1 MKRLVLTLVICL
13 GCIGILGAQNV
24 WKPIYIPGTLKGV
37 AANGDLFIGETGIQ
51 RSQDEGETWQIVLGG
66 TSYYN
71 GNDGFTI
78 SPNGRIFDLPYNQNH
93 LCISDD
99 GGDTWRNSPDFLYS
113 PLENAPMYAV
123 SDDTLFLYQA
133 EGDTLLWTLDGGN
146 TWDKTCLPFLDHDQ
160 NGMGPWF
167 GAMLADEA
175 GNVYIGTWGWAPPES
190 GVFQANLVNMNGW
203 SLIISD
209 SYVQSLVFDIE
220 GNIVID
226 CPAVANNGIF
236 FSTQRIDGDSMVL
249 TYSTD
254 HGVNYTPIGEGLPS
268 TQTVPETGLRLFK
281 GGNQHLYCHGDIWSG
296 GTITQTQYYKS
307 IQRADEISIPLNGIL
322 TRVPAPYF
330 EQNASDN
337 RLAIVTG
344 EETYYTTVNGYWP
357 NPDGDALIVGF
368 DTIPMGSQIE
378 VGGTYSLMEDDNGD
392 NFKVFD
398 IKRLA
403 HPTYTSALG
412 YLSQFAIFAGP
423 QYTYAW
429 SVYDQKTLHGN
440 YFLTVNGALQT
451 ELPVLPDGIM
461 LTDSIRY
468 IVVGI
473 ADTIHDYYG
482 NPVNVLELTNIF
494 PYEPNFTANGLLSL
508 QGDLCLSTP
517 CGETAYLSLDEGTD
531 RHYLTLVGEMRH
543 NYINDSI
550 FSEGVQAQINGLEA
564 THYDLF
570 GAPFQTLDI
579 LEMEAAVEQ
588 TLVGPVVSTGNPNIG
603 PFPPLGME
611 LAFYHNGIE
620 YYFSPYIEEIYYPLG
635 GTNDQYILLYELDN
649 DTLIVGK
656 EVTAQFTT
664 STMRIDNYLKP
675 NYRVT
680 LNHAEY
686 YDHLETLHGRLTIVE
701 EPYNMPMY
709 AIITDDDERYLI
721 EPYFVNYAEYDELVF
736 GEDTVAVGKSFTAT
750 GEVFKY
756 YDDSYEDFYFNG
768 INILEINEID
778 APFII
783 GNEWYY
789 EIQNE
794 DGSITYQYLYQAG
807 DTIVQDE
814 PTHILVKINTLYD
827 KGLHEEITHEYVYER
842 DGKLYWWNKTLEEF
856 TVLYDF
862 GAQEGDEWEI
872 KVGNESLVMHV
883 DAVENI
889 EYEGKTYRVLH
900 VSDADD
906 YFSGDIVC
914 GIGHL
919 TSFFPE
925 RLMDNGDGLRVEG
938 LRCYWIEDE
947 LVFKPGDEDCD
958 AIYSEV
964 HGVEEDGPSTGSG
977 TFTVYPNPT
986 NGVIAIQHS
995 AFRIQNSEFRITNL
1009 MGQTLMTGQITA
1021 ENQQIDVSSLPQ
1033 GMYFI
1038 TFAGE
1043 TRKFVVR

>member
-1 MKRLVLTLVICL
+1 MKKLVLSLTVLFALVFGAKAQQGDLIFNPDTL
-13 GCIGILGAQNV
+13 
-24 WKPIYIPGTLKGV
+24 WFYH
-37 AANGDLFIGETGIQ
+37 NGDIEYFTVTNEYNYPV
-51 RSQDEGETWQIVLGG
+51 QIDSMGDYGG
-66 TSYYN
+66 YLWPGY
-71 GNDGFTI
+71 DL
-78 SPNGRIFDLPYNQNH
+78 PDLPYTIEPGESVSFNFRFTYPVKDNQD
-93 LCISDD
+93 LREYVTTS
-99 GGDTWRNSPDFLYS
+99 
-113 PLENAPMYAV
+113 V
-123 SDDTLFLYQA
+123 SIFTSVGQRELPVMIDQAGMVNLLFLREMYFDNPSDVVQTMIMNKSWYIPTIHVYSIA
-133 EGDTLLWTLDGGN
+133 EKNTDYLNIEIEPMAPPFDLTMDFTPDMTVTLKDLVRGYVETAIEIETDYG
-146 TWDKTCLPFLDHDQ
+146 TFEI
-160 NGMGPWF
+160 
-167 GAMLADEA
+167 A
-175 GNVYIGTWGWAPPES
+175 VYINEE
-190 GVFQANLVNMNGW
+190 
-203 SLIISD
+203 II
-209 SYVQSLVFDIE
+209 
-220 GNIVID
+220 
-226 CPAVANNGIF
+226 
-236 FSTQRIDGDSMVL
+236 
-249 TYSTD
+249 
-254 HGVNYTPIGEGLPS
+254 
-268 TQTVPETGLRLFK
+268 
-281 GGNQHLYCHGDIWSG
+281 
-296 GTITQTQYYKS
+296 TI
-307 IQRADEISIPLNGIL
+307 NGIL
-322 TRVPAPYF
+322 TQVEAPYF

-429 SVYDQKTLHGN
+429 SIYDQKNLHGN

-451 ELPVLPDGIM
+451 ELPVLPDGTM

-482 NPVNVLELTNIF
+482 NPVNVLELTNII

-508 QGDLCLSTP
+508 QGDLCLSSP

-635 GTNDQYILLYELDN
+635 GTNYQYILLYELDN

-686 YDHLETLHGRLTIVE
+686 YDHLETLHGRLAIVD
-701 EPYNMPMY
+701 EPYNTMY

-736 GEDTVAVGKSFTAT
+736 GEDTVAVGNSFTAT

-789 EIQNE
+789 EIQN
-794 DGSITYQYLYQAG
+794 DNGSITYQYLYQAG

-827 KGLHEEITHEYVYER
+827 KDLHQDVTHEYVYER
-842 DGKLYWWNKTLEEF
+842 DGKVYWWNKTLEEF

-862 GAQEGDEWEI
+862 GAHEGDEWEI

-889 EYEGKTYRVLH
+889 EYEGKTYMVLH

-986 NGVIAIQHS
+986 NGVLFVETRLIASLPDQTY
-995 AFRIQNSEFRITNL
+995 RITNL
-1009 MGQTLMTGQITA
+1009 MGQTVLSGNINA
-1021 ENQQIDVSSLPQ
+1021 DNQQIDVSSLPK

-1038 TFAGE
+1038 TVADE
-1043 TRKFVVR
+1043 TRKFVVNK

>member
-1 MKRLVLTLVICL
+1 MKKLVLSLTILFALVLGAKAQQGDLVI
-13 GCIGILGAQNV
+13 N
-24 WKPIYIPGTLKGV
+24 PDTLWFYH
-37 AANGDLFIGETGIQ
+37 NGDIEYFTVTNEYNYPV
-51 RSQDEGETWQIVLGG
+51 QIDSMGDYGG
-66 TSYYN
+66 YLWPGY
-71 GNDGFTI
+71 DL
-78 SPNGRIFDLPYNQNH
+78 PDLPYTIEPGESVSFNFRFTYPVKDNQD
-93 LCISDD
+93 LREYVTTS
-99 GGDTWRNSPDFLYS
+99 
-113 PLENAPMYAV
+113 V
-123 SDDTLFLYQA
+123 SIFTSVGQRELPVMIDQAGMVNLLFLREMYFDNPSDVVQTMIMNKSWYIPTIHVYSIA
-133 EGDTLLWTLDGGN
+133 EKNTDYLNIEIEPMAPPFDLTMDFTPDMTVTLKDLVRGYVETSIEIETDYG
-146 TWDKTCLPFLDHDQ
+146 TFEI
-160 NGMGPWF
+160 
-167 GAMLADEA
+167 A
-175 GNVYIGTWGWAPPES
+175 VYINEE
-190 GVFQANLVNMNGW
+190 
-203 SLIISD
+203 II
-209 SYVQSLVFDIE
+209 
-220 GNIVID
+220 
-226 CPAVANNGIF
+226 
-236 FSTQRIDGDSMVL
+236 
-249 TYSTD
+249 
-254 HGVNYTPIGEGLPS
+254 
-268 TQTVPETGLRLFK
+268 
-281 GGNQHLYCHGDIWSG
+281 
-296 GTITQTQYYKS
+296 TI
-307 IQRADEISIPLNGIL
+307 NGIL
-322 TRVPAPYF
+322 TQVEAPYF
-330 EQNASDN
+330 GQNASDN

-423 QYTYAW
+423 QYIYAW
-429 SVYDQKTLHGN
+429 LVYDQKTLQSN

-451 ELPVLPDGIM
+451 ELPVLPDGTT

-482 NPVNVLELTNIF
+482 NPVNVLELTNII

-508 QGDLCLSTP
+508 QGDLCLSSP

-531 RHYLTLVGEMRH
+531 RHYLTLVGEMQR

-550 FSEGVQAQINGLEA
+550 FSEGVQAQISGLEA

-635 GTNDQYILLYELDN
+635 GTNYQYILLYELDN

-686 YDHLETLHGRLTIVE
+686 YDHLETLHGRLAIVD
-701 EPYNMPMY
+701 EPYNTMY

-736 GEDTVAVGKSFTAT
+736 GEDTVAVGNSFTAT

-789 EIQNE
+789 EIENE
-794 DGSITYQYLYQAG
+794 NGSITYQYLYQAG

-827 KGLHEEITHEYVYER
+827 KDLYQDVTHEYVYER
-842 DGKLYWWNKTLEEF
+842 DGKVYWWNKTLEEF

-862 GAQEGDEWEI
+862 GAQEGDTWVT
-872 KVGNESLVMHV
+872 KVGTETLIMHV
-883 DAVENI
+883 DAVETV
-889 EYEGKTYRVLH
+889 EYEGKTYRMLH

-906 YFSGDIVC
+906 IFSGDIVC

-925 RLMDNGDGLRVEG
+925 RLMDNGDGVRVEG
-938 LRCYWIEDE
+938 LRCYWIEDN
-947 LVFKPGDEDCD
+947 LVFKYGDEDCD
-958 AIYSEV
+958 AIYDEL
-964 HGVEEDGPSTGSG
+964 HGVEEDGPSTGSRA
-977 TFTVYPNPT
+977 FAVYPNPT
-986 NGVIAIQHS
+986 DDVLFVETRHGTSLPDQTY
-995 AFRIQNSEFRITNL
+995 RITNL
-1009 MGQTLMTGQITA
+1009 MGQTVLSGNIIA
-1021 ENQQIDVSSLPQ
+1021 ENQQINVSSLPE

-1038 TFAGE
+1038 SIGDM

>member
-1 MKRLVLTLVICL
+1 MKKLVLSLTILFALVLGAKAQQGDLVI
-13 GCIGILGAQNV
+13 N
-24 WKPIYIPGTLKGV
+24 PDTLWFYH
-37 AANGDLFIGETGIQ
+37 NGDIEYFTVTNEYNYPV
-51 RSQDEGETWQIVLGG
+51 QIDSMGDYGG
-66 TSYYN
+66 YLWPGY
-71 GNDGFTI
+71 DL
-78 SPNGRIFDLPYNQNH
+78 PDLPYTIEPGESVSFNFRFTYPVKDNQD
-93 LCISDD
+93 LREYVTTS
-99 GGDTWRNSPDFLYS
+99 
-113 PLENAPMYAV
+113 V
-123 SDDTLFLYQA
+123 SIFTSVGQRELPVMIDQAGMVNLLFLREMYFDNPSDVVQTMIMNKSWYIPTIHVYSIA
-133 EGDTLLWTLDGGN
+133 EKNTDYLNIEIEPMAPPFDLTMDFTPDMTVTLKDLVRGYVETAIEIETDYG
-146 TWDKTCLPFLDHDQ
+146 TFEI
-160 NGMGPWF
+160 
-167 GAMLADEA
+167 A
-175 GNVYIGTWGWAPPES
+175 VYINEE
-190 GVFQANLVNMNGW
+190 
-203 SLIISD
+203 II
-209 SYVQSLVFDIE
+209 
-220 GNIVID
+220 
-226 CPAVANNGIF
+226 
-236 FSTQRIDGDSMVL
+236 
-249 TYSTD
+249 
-254 HGVNYTPIGEGLPS
+254 
-268 TQTVPETGLRLFK
+268 
-281 GGNQHLYCHGDIWSG
+281 
-296 GTITQTQYYKS
+296 TI
-307 IQRADEISIPLNGIL
+307 NGIL
-322 TRVPAPYF
+322 TQVEAPYF
-330 EQNASDN
+330 GQNASDN

-357 NPDGDALIVGF
+357 NPDGDALIVGI

-451 ELPVLPDGIM
+451 ELPVLPDGTM

-468 IVVGI
+468 ILVGI

-482 NPVNVLELTNIF
+482 NPVNVLELTNII

-588 TLVGPVVSTGNPNIG
+588 ALVGPVVSTGNPNIG

-686 YDHLETLHGRLTIVE
+686 YDHLETLHGRLAIVD
-701 EPYNMPMY
+701 EPYNTMY

-736 GEDTVAVGKSFTAT
+736 GEDTIAVGDSFTAT

-756 YDDSYEDFYFNG
+756 YDDSYEYFYYNG

-778 APFII
+778 APYLIS
-783 GNEWYY
+783 NEWYY

-794 DGSITYQYLYQAG
+794 NGSITYQYMYQAG

-827 KGLHEEITHEYVYER
+827 KGFHEEITHEYVFER
-842 DGKLYWWNKTLEEF
+842 NGKVYWWNKTLEEF

-862 GAQEGDEWEI
+862 NAQTGDEWEI
-872 KVGNESLVMHV
+872 KVDSESLVMHV
-883 DAVENI
+883 DAVDNI
-889 EYEGKTYRVLH
+889 EYEGKTYRMLR
-900 VSDADD
+900 VSDPEDL
-906 YFSGDIVC
+906 FSGNIVC

-925 RLMDNGDGLRVEG
+925 RLMDNGDRMRVDG
-938 LRCYWIEDE
+938 LRCYWVEDE
-947 LVFKPGDEDCD
+947 LVFKYGDEDCD
-958 AIYSEV
+958 AIISDL

-977 TFTVYPNPT
+977 TAGTLVVYPNPT
-986 NGVIAIQHS
+986 NGVMNISVRLPQCDSPIDQTY
-995 AFRIQNSEFRITNL
+995 RITNIV
-1009 MGQTLMTGQITA
+1009 GQTLLQGRITD
-1021 ENQQIDVSSLPQ
+1021 ETQQIDVTGLAE

-1038 TFAGE
+1038 SVGE
-1043 TRKFVVR
+1043 EIRKFVVR

>member
-1 MKRLVLTLVICL
+1 MKKLVLSLTILFALVLGAKAQQGDLVI
-13 GCIGILGAQNV
+13 N
-24 WKPIYIPGTLKGV
+24 PDTLWFYH
-37 AANGDLFIGETGIQ
+37 NGDIEYFTVTNEYNYPV
-51 RSQDEGETWQIVLGG
+51 QIDSMGDYGG
-66 TSYYN
+66 YLWPGY
-71 GNDGFTI
+71 DL
-78 SPNGRIFDLPYNQNH
+78 PDLPYTIEPGESVSFNFRFTYPVKDNQD
-93 LCISDD
+93 LREYVTTS
-99 GGDTWRNSPDFLYS
+99 
-113 PLENAPMYAV
+113 V
-123 SDDTLFLYQA
+123 SIFTSVGQRELPVMIDQAGMVNLLFLREMYFDNPSDVVQTMIMNKSWYIPTIHVYSIA
-133 EGDTLLWTLDGGN
+133 EKNTDYLNIEIEPMAPPFDLTLNGYDADMTVTLKDLVRGYVETAIEIETDYG
-146 TWDKTCLPFLDHDQ
+146 TFEI
-160 NGMGPWF
+160 
-167 GAMLADEA
+167 A
-175 GNVYIGTWGWAPPES
+175 VYINEE
-190 GVFQANLVNMNGW
+190 
-203 SLIISD
+203 II
-209 SYVQSLVFDIE
+209 
-220 GNIVID
+220 
-226 CPAVANNGIF
+226 
-236 FSTQRIDGDSMVL
+236 
-249 TYSTD
+249 
-254 HGVNYTPIGEGLPS
+254 
-268 TQTVPETGLRLFK
+268 
-281 GGNQHLYCHGDIWSG
+281 
-296 GTITQTQYYKS
+296 TI
-307 IQRADEISIPLNGIL
+307 NGIL
-322 TRVPAPYF
+322 TQVEAPYF

-344 EETYYTTVNGYWP
+344 EETYYTTVDGYWP

-423 QYTYAW
+423 QYIYAW

-451 ELPVLPDGIM
+451 ELPVLPDGTM

-482 NPVNVLELTNIF
+482 NPINVLELTNII

-508 QGDLCLSTP
+508 QGDLCLSSP

-531 RHYLTLVGEMRH
+531 RHYLTLVGEMQH
-543 NYINDSI
+543 NYINDSV
-550 FSEGVQAQINGLEA
+550 FNEGVQAQISGLEA

-635 GTNDQYILLYELDN
+635 GTNYQYILLYELDN

-686 YDHLETLHGRLTIVE
+686 YDHLETLHGRLAIVE

-736 GEDTVAVGKSFTAT
+736 GEDTVAVGNSFTAT

-756 YDDSYEDFYFNG
+756 YDDSYEDFYYNG
-768 INILEINEID
+768 FNILEINEID
-778 APFII
+778 APFLI

-789 EIQNE
+789 EIENE
-794 DGSITYQYLYQAG
+794 NGSITYQYMYQAG

-827 KGLHEEITHEYVYER
+827 KDLHQDVTHEYVYER
-842 DGKLYWWNKTLEEF
+842 DGKVYWWNKTLEEF

-862 GAQEGDEWEI
+862 GAEEGDSWTI
-872 KVGNESLVMHV
+872 KVGTESLTMHV
-883 DAVENI
+883 DAVEEI
-889 EYEGKTYRVLH
+889 EYEGRTYRMLR
-900 VSDADD
+900 VSDPEDL
-906 YFSGDIVC
+906 FSGNIVC

-925 RLMDNGDGLRVEG
+925 RLMDNGDGVRVEG

-947 LVFKPGDEDCD
+947 LVFKYGDEDCD

-964 HGVEEDGPSTGSG
+964 HGVEEDGPSTGSVA
-977 TFTVYPNPT
+977 FAVYPNPT
-986 NGVIAIQHS
+986 NGILTIHHS
-995 AFRIQNSEFRITNL
+995 AFRIHHSAFRITNL
-1009 MGQTLMTGQITA
+1009 MGQTVLSGNINADT
-1021 ENQQIDVSSLPQ
+1021 QQINVSSLPQ

-1043 TRKFVVR
+1043 MRKFVVR

>member
-1 MKRLVLTLVICL
+1 MKKLVLSLTVLFALVLGAKAQQGDLVI
-13 GCIGILGAQNV
+13 N
-24 WKPIYIPGTLKGV
+24 PDTLWFYHY
-37 AANGDLFIGETGIQ
+37 GDI
-51 RSQDEGETWQIVLGG
+51 R
-66 TSYYN
+66 Y
-71 GNDGFTI
+71 FTI
-78 SPNGRIFDLPYNQNH
+78 TNDYSFPVEIDSMGDYGNYLLPGYDLPDLPYTIDPGESVSFNFLFIYPVKDNQDLREYVTTSVSIFTSVGQRELPVMIDQAGMVNLLFAREMYFDNPSGVVQTMIMNKSWYIPTIH
-93 LCISDD
+93 V
-99 GGDTWRNSPDFLYS
+99 YS
-113 PLENAPMYAV
+113 IAEKNTDYLNIEIEPMAPPF
-123 SDDTLFLYQA
+123 DLTLNGYDA
-133 EGDTLLWTLDGGN
+133 DMTVTLKDLVRGYVETAIEIETDYG
-146 TWDKTCLPFLDHDQ
+146 TFEI
-160 NGMGPWF
+160 
-167 GAMLADEA
+167 A
-175 GNVYIGTWGWAPPES
+175 VYINEE
-190 GVFQANLVNMNGW
+190 
-203 SLIISD
+203 II
-209 SYVQSLVFDIE
+209 
-220 GNIVID
+220 
-226 CPAVANNGIF
+226 
-236 FSTQRIDGDSMVL
+236 
-249 TYSTD
+249 
-254 HGVNYTPIGEGLPS
+254 
-268 TQTVPETGLRLFK
+268 
-281 GGNQHLYCHGDIWSG
+281 
-296 GTITQTQYYKS
+296 TI
-307 IQRADEISIPLNGIL
+307 NGIL
-322 TRVPAPYF
+322 TQVEAPYF
-330 EQNASDN
+330 EQNASNN

-344 EETYYTTVNGYWP
+344 EETYYTTVDGYWP

-368 DTIPMGSQIE
+368 DTIPIGSQIE

-392 NFKVFD
+392 SFKVFD

-403 HPTYTSALG
+403 HPVYTSAIG

-451 ELPVLPDGIM
+451 ELPILPDGTM
-461 LTDSIRY
+461 LTDSVRY

-473 ADTIHDYYG
+473 ADTIQDYYG
-482 NPVNVLELTNIF
+482 NPIHVLELTSVI
-494 PYEPNFTANGLLSL
+494 PYEPSFTANGLLSL
-508 QGDLCLSTP
+508 QGDLCLSSP

-531 RHYLTLVGEMRH
+531 RHYLTLVGEVQH

-579 LEMEAAVEQ
+579 LELEAAVEQ

-635 GTNDQYILLYELDN
+635 GTNYQYILLYELDN

-656 EVTAQFTT
+656 EVTAQLTT
-664 STMRIDNYLKP
+664 STMRIDNYLRP

-686 YDHLETLHGRLTIVE
+686 YDHLETLHGRLAIIE

-709 AIITDDDERYLI
+709 AIITDDDDRYLI

-736 GEDTVAVGKSFTAT
+736 GEDTVAVGNSFTAT

-756 YDDSYEDFYFNG
+756 YDDSYEYFYFNG
-768 INILEINEID
+768 INVLEINEID
-778 APFII
+778 APFLI

-794 DGSITYQYLYQAG
+794 NGSITYQYMYQAG

-827 KGLHEEITHEYVYER
+827 KGFHEEITHEYVYER

-862 GAQEGDEWEI
+862 GAQEGDTWVT
-872 KVGNESLVMHV
+872 KVGTESLVLHV

-889 EYEGKTYRVLH
+889 EYEGRTFRMLH
-900 VSDADD
+900 VSDPEDL
-906 YFSGDIVC
+906 FSGDIVC

-925 RLMDNGDGLRVEG
+925 RLMDNGDGIRVEG
-938 LRCYWIEDE
+938 LRCYWVEDE
-947 LVFKPGDEDCD
+947 LVFKYGDEDCD
-958 AIYSEV
+958 AIYEEL
-964 HGVEEDGPSTGSG
+964 HGLDEYGPSTPSTGSG
-977 TFTVYPNPT
+977 LTVYPNPT
-986 NGVIAIQHS
+986 NGVLFVETHGRASLSNQTY
-995 AFRIQNSEFRITNL
+995 RITNL
-1009 MGQTLMTGQITA
+1009 MGQTVLLGNITA
-1021 ENQQIDVSSLPQ
+1021 ETQQIDVSGLPK

-1038 TFAGE
+1038 SIGSE
-1043 TRKFVVR
+1043 TRKFVVRR

>member
-1 MKRLVLTLVICL
+1 MKRLVLTLAISL
-13 GCIGILGAQNV
+13 AFAFG
-24 WKPIYIPGTLKGV
+24 GV
-37 AANGDLFIGETGIQ
+37 AQQGDLIFNPDTLWFYHNGDIE
-51 RSQDEGETWQIVLGG
+51 
-66 TSYYN
+66 Y
-71 GNDGFTI
+71 FTI
-78 SPNGRIFDLPYNQNH
+78 TNEYNYPVQIDSMGDYGGYLWPGYDLPDLPYTIEPGESVSFNFRFTYPVKDNQD
-93 LCISDD
+93 LREYVTTS
-99 GGDTWRNSPDFLYS
+99 
-113 PLENAPMYAV
+113 V
-123 SDDTLFLYQA
+123 SIFTSVGQRELPVMIDQAGMVNLLFLREMYFDNPSDVVQTMIMNKSWYIPTIHVYSIA
-133 EGDTLLWTLDGGN
+133 EKNTDYLNIEIEPMAPPFDLTMDFTPDMTVTLKDLVRGYVETAIEIETDYG
-146 TWDKTCLPFLDHDQ
+146 TFEI
-160 NGMGPWF
+160 
-167 GAMLADEA
+167 A
-175 GNVYIGTWGWAPPES
+175 VYINEE
-190 GVFQANLVNMNGW
+190 
-203 SLIISD
+203 II
-209 SYVQSLVFDIE
+209 
-220 GNIVID
+220 
-226 CPAVANNGIF
+226 
-236 FSTQRIDGDSMVL
+236 
-249 TYSTD
+249 
-254 HGVNYTPIGEGLPS
+254 
-268 TQTVPETGLRLFK
+268 
-281 GGNQHLYCHGDIWSG
+281 
-296 GTITQTQYYKS
+296 TI
-307 IQRADEISIPLNGIL
+307 NGIL
-322 TRVPAPYF
+322 TQVEAPYF

-423 QYTYAW
+423 QYIYAW
-429 SVYDQKTLHGN
+429 SVYDQKTLHSN

-451 ELPVLPDGIM
+451 ELPVLPDGTT

-482 NPVNVLELTNIF
+482 NPVNVLELTNII

-508 QGDLCLSTP
+508 QGDLCLSSP

-588 TLVGPVVSTGNPNIG
+588 TLVGPVISTGNPNIG

-620 YYFSPYIEEIYYPLG
+620 YYFSPYIEEIYYPLD
-635 GTNDQYILLYELDN
+635 GTNYQYILLYELDN
-649 DTLIVGK
+649 DTLVVGK

-686 YDHLETLHGRLTIVE
+686 YDHLETLHGRLAIVD
-701 EPYNMPMY
+701 EPYNTMMY

-736 GEDTVAVGKSFTAT
+736 GEDTIAVGDSFTAT
-750 GEVFKY
+750 GEVFNY

-789 EIQNE
+789 EIQN
-794 DGSITYQYLYQAG
+794 DNGSITYQYLYQAG

-827 KGLHEEITHEYVYER
+827 KDLHQDVTHEYVYER
-842 DGKLYWWNKTLEEF
+842 NGKVYWWNNTLEEF

-862 GAQEGDEWEI
+862 GAEEGDTWVT
-872 KVGNESLVMHV
+872 KVGTETLIMHV
-883 DAVENI
+883 DAVETV
-889 EYEGKTYRVLH
+889 EYEGKTYRMLR

-906 YFSGDIVC
+906 IFSGDIVC

-964 HGVEEDGPSTGSG
+964 HGLEEGGPSTPSTGSG
-977 TFTVYPNPT
+977 TAGTFAVYPNPT
-986 NGVIAIQHS
+986 NGVLFVETRRATSLPDQTYH
-995 AFRIQNSEFRITNL
+995 ITNL
-1009 MGQTLMTGQITA
+1009 VGQTVLSGNIIA
-1021 ENQQIDVSSLPQ
+1021 DNQQINVSSLPQ

-1043 TRKFVVR
+1043 TQKFVVR

>member
-1 MKRLVLTLVICL
+1 MKKLVLSLTILFALVLGAKAQQGDLVI
-13 GCIGILGAQNV
+13 N
-24 WKPIYIPGTLKGV
+24 PDTLWFYH
-37 AANGDLFIGETGIQ
+37 NGDIK
-51 RSQDEGETWQIVLGG
+51 
-66 TSYYN
+66 Y
-71 GNDGFTI
+71 FTI
-78 SPNGRIFDLPYNQNH
+78 TNDYSFPVEIDSMGDYGNYLLPGYDLPDLPYTIEPGESISFNFRFTYPVKDNQDLREYVTTSVSIFTSVGQRELPVMIDQAGMVNLLFAREMYFDIPSGVVQTMIMNKSWYIPTIH
-93 LCISDD
+93 V
-99 GGDTWRNSPDFLYS
+99 YS
-113 PLENAPMYAV
+113 IAEKNTDYLNIEIEPMAPPF
-123 SDDTLFLYQA
+123 DLTLNGYDA
-133 EGDTLLWTLDGGN
+133 DMTVTLKDLVRGYVETAIEIETDYG
-146 TWDKTCLPFLDHDQ
+146 TFEI
-160 NGMGPWF
+160 
-167 GAMLADEA
+167 A
-175 GNVYIGTWGWAPPES
+175 VYINEE
-190 GVFQANLVNMNGW
+190 
-203 SLIISD
+203 II
-209 SYVQSLVFDIE
+209 
-220 GNIVID
+220 
-226 CPAVANNGIF
+226 
-236 FSTQRIDGDSMVL
+236 
-249 TYSTD
+249 
-254 HGVNYTPIGEGLPS
+254 
-268 TQTVPETGLRLFK
+268 
-281 GGNQHLYCHGDIWSG
+281 
-296 GTITQTQYYKS
+296 TI
-307 IQRADEISIPLNGIL
+307 NGIL
-322 TRVPAPYF
+322 TQVEAPYF

-423 QYTYAW
+423 QYIYAW

-451 ELPVLPDGIM
+451 ELPVLPDGTM

-482 NPVNVLELTNIF
+482 NPINVLELTNII

-508 QGDLCLSTP
+508 QGDLCLSSP

-531 RHYLTLVGEMRH
+531 RHYLTLVGEMQH

-664 STMRIDNYLKP
+664 STMCIDNYLKP

-686 YDHLETLHGRLTIVE
+686 YDHLETLHGRLAIVD
-701 EPYNMPMY
+701 EPYNTMY

-736 GEDTVAVGKSFTAT
+736 GEDTVAVGNSFTAT

-768 INILEINEID
+768 INILEINEIN

-789 EIQNE
+789 EIENE
-794 DGSITYQYLYQAG
+794 NGSITYQYLYQAG

-827 KGLHEEITHEYVYER
+827 KDLHQDITHEYVYER
-842 DGKLYWWNKTLEEF
+842 DGKLYWWNKILGEF
-856 TVLYDF
+856 TVLYDYE
-862 GAQEGDEWEI
+862 AEEGDEWEI
-872 KVGNESLVMHV
+872 KVGTESLMMHV
-883 DAVENI
+883 DAVQMVT
-889 EYEGKTYRVLH
+889 YKSQTYRILS
-900 VSDADD
+900 VSDPNDL
-906 YFSGDIVC
+906 FSGDIVC

-925 RLMDNGDGLRVEG
+925 RLMDNGDGIRVEG
-938 LRCYWIEDE
+938 MRCYWSDSK
-947 LVFKPGDEDCD
+947 LVFKYGEEDCD

-977 TFTVYPNPT
+977 TFAVYPNPT
-986 NGVIAIQHS
+986 NGILTIHHSSFCIQHS
-995 AFRIQNSEFRITNL
+995 EFIITNL
-1009 MGQTLMTGQITA
+1009 MGQTVLSGNINA
-1021 ENQQIDVSSLPQ
+1021 DNQQINVSSLPQ

-1038 TFAGE
+1038 TFAGA
-1043 TRKFVVR
+1043 TQKFVVR

>member
-1 MKRLVLTLVICL
+1 MKKLVLSLTILFALVLGAKAQQGDLVI
-13 GCIGILGAQNV
+13 N
-24 WKPIYIPGTLKGV
+24 PDTLWFYH
-37 AANGDLFIGETGIQ
+37 NGDIEYFTVTNEYNYPV
-51 RSQDEGETWQIVLGG
+51 QIDSMGDYGG
-66 TSYYN
+66 YLWPGY
-71 GNDGFTI
+71 DL
-78 SPNGRIFDLPYNQNH
+78 PDLPYTIEPGESVSFNFRFTYPVKDNQD
-93 LCISDD
+93 LREYVTTS
-99 GGDTWRNSPDFLYS
+99 
-113 PLENAPMYAV
+113 V
-123 SDDTLFLYQA
+123 SIFTSVGQRELPVMIDQAGMVNLLFLREMYFDNPSDVVQTMIMNKSWYIPTIHVYSIA
-133 EGDTLLWTLDGGN
+133 EKNTDYLNIEIEPMAPPFDLTMDFTPDMTVTLKDLVRGYVETAIEIETDYG
-146 TWDKTCLPFLDHDQ
+146 TFEI
-160 NGMGPWF
+160 
-167 GAMLADEA
+167 A
-175 GNVYIGTWGWAPPES
+175 VYINEE
-190 GVFQANLVNMNGW
+190 
-203 SLIISD
+203 II
-209 SYVQSLVFDIE
+209 
-220 GNIVID
+220 
-226 CPAVANNGIF
+226 
-236 FSTQRIDGDSMVL
+236 
-249 TYSTD
+249 
-254 HGVNYTPIGEGLPS
+254 
-268 TQTVPETGLRLFK
+268 
-281 GGNQHLYCHGDIWSG
+281 
-296 GTITQTQYYKS
+296 TI
-307 IQRADEISIPLNGIL
+307 NGIL
-322 TRVPAPYF
+322 TQVEAPYF

-344 EETYYTTVNGYWP
+344 EETYYPTVNGYWP

-378 VGGTYSLMEDDNGD
+378 VDGTYSLMEDDNGD

-423 QYTYAW
+423 QYIYAW

-482 NPVNVLELTNIF
+482 NPVNVLELTNII

-508 QGDLCLSTP
+508 QGDLCLSSP

-550 FSEGVQAQINGLEA
+550 FSEGVQAQISGLEA

-635 GTNDQYILLYELDN
+635 GTNYQYILLYELDN

-686 YDHLETLHGRLTIVE
+686 YDHLETLHGRLTIIE
-701 EPYNMPMY
+701 EPYNTMY

-736 GEDTVAVGKSFTAT
+736 GEDTVAVGNSFTAT

-756 YDDSYEDFYFNG
+756 YDDSYEDFYYNG

-778 APFII
+778 APFLI

-794 DGSITYQYLYQAG
+794 NGSITYQYMYQAG

-827 KGLHEEITHEYVYER
+827 KDLHQDVTHEYVYER
-842 DGKLYWWNKTLEEF
+842 DGKVYWWNKTLEEF

-889 EYEGKTYRVLH
+889 EYEGRTYRMLH
-900 VSDADD
+900 VSDPEDL
-906 YFSGDIVC
+906 FSGDIVC

-925 RLMDNGDGLRVEG
+925 RLMDNGDGIRVEG

-977 TFTVYPNPT
+977 TLTVYPNPT
-986 NGVIAIQHS
+986 NGVLTVHHS
-995 AFRIQNSEFRITNL
+995 AFRIHHSEFQIANL
-1009 MGQTLMTGQITA
+1009 MGQTVLSGNITA
-1021 ENQQIDVSSLPQ
+1021 ETQQINVSSLPQ

>member
-1 MKRLVLTLVICL
+1 MKKLVLSLTVLFALVLGAKAQQGDLVINPDTL
-13 GCIGILGAQNV
+13 WFYHYGDIRYFTLTNDYSFPVEIDSMGDYGNYLL
-24 WKPIYIPGTLKGV
+24 PGY
-37 AANGDLFIGETGIQ
+37 DL
-51 RSQDEGETWQIVLGG
+51 
-66 TSYYN
+66 
-71 GNDGFTI
+71 
-78 SPNGRIFDLPYNQNH
+78 PDLPYTIEPGESVSFNFLFIYPVKDNQELREYVTTSVSIFTSVGQKELPVMIDQAGMVNLLFAREMYFDNPSGVIQTMIMNKSWYIPTIH
-93 LCISDD
+93 V
-99 GGDTWRNSPDFLYS
+99 YS
-113 PLENAPMYAV
+113 IAEKNTDYLNIEIEPMAPPF
-123 SDDTLFLYQA
+123 DLTLNGYDA
-133 EGDTLLWTLDGGN
+133 DMTVTLKDLVRGYVETAIEIETDYG
-146 TWDKTCLPFLDHDQ
+146 TFEI
-160 NGMGPWF
+160 
-167 GAMLADEA
+167 A
-175 GNVYIGTWGWAPPES
+175 VYINEE
-190 GVFQANLVNMNGW
+190 
-203 SLIISD
+203 II
-209 SYVQSLVFDIE
+209 
-220 GNIVID
+220 
-226 CPAVANNGIF
+226 
-236 FSTQRIDGDSMVL
+236 
-249 TYSTD
+249 
-254 HGVNYTPIGEGLPS
+254 
-268 TQTVPETGLRLFK
+268 
-281 GGNQHLYCHGDIWSG
+281 
-296 GTITQTQYYKS
+296 TI
-307 IQRADEISIPLNGIL
+307 NGIL
-322 TRVPAPYF
+322 TQVEAPYF

-378 VGGTYSLMEDDNGD
+378 VGGTYSLMEDENGD

-423 QYTYAW
+423 QYIYAW
-429 SVYDQKTLHGN
+429 SVYDQKTLHSN
-440 YFLTVNGALQT
+440 YFLTVNGTLQT
-451 ELPVLPDGIM
+451 ELPVLPDGTT

-482 NPVNVLELTNIF
+482 NPINVLELTSVI
-494 PYEPNFTANGLLSL
+494 PYEPSFTVNGLLSL
-508 QGDLCLSTP
+508 QGDLCLSSP

-579 LEMEAAVEQ
+579 LELEAAVEQ

-611 LAFYHNGIE
+611 LAFYHNGIK

-635 GTNDQYILLYELDN
+635 GTNYQYILLYELDN

-686 YDHLETLHGRLTIVE
+686 YDHLETLHGRLTIIE
-701 EPYNMPMY
+701 EPYNTMY

-736 GEDTVAVGKSFTAT
+736 GEDTVAVGNSFTAT

-756 YDDSYEDFYFNG
+756 YDDSYEDFYYNG

-778 APFII
+778 APFLI

-789 EIQNE
+789 EIQN
-794 DGSITYQYLYQAG
+794 DNGSITYQYMYQAG
-807 DTIVQDE
+807 DTIVNDE

-827 KGLHEEITHEYVYER
+827 KDIHTDVTHEYVYER
-842 DGKLYWWNKTLEEF
+842 DGKVYWWNKTLEEF

-862 GAQEGDEWEI
+862 GAQEGDTWVT
-872 KVGNESLVMHV
+872 KVGTETLIMHV
-883 DAVENI
+883 DAVEEI
-889 EYEGKTYRVLH
+889 EYEGKTYRMLR
-900 VSDADD
+900 VSDVDD
-906 YFSGDIVC
+906 YFSGNIVC

-925 RLMDNGDGLRVEG
+925 RLMDNGDGVRVEG

-947 LVFKPGDEDCD
+947 LVFKYGDEDCD

-964 HGVEEDGPSTGSG
+964 HGVDEESPSTGSG

-986 NGVIAIQHS
+986 NGILTIHHSAFFIQHS
-995 AFRIQNSEFRITNL
+995 SFRITNL
-1009 MGQTLMTGQITA
+1009 MGQTLLTGQITA
-1021 ENQQIDVSSLPQ
+1021 ENQQINVSSLSQ

-1038 TFAGE
+1038 TFASE

>member
-1 MKRLVLTLVICL
+1 MKKLVLSLTVLFALVLGAKAQQGDLVI
-13 GCIGILGAQNV
+13 N
-24 WKPIYIPGTLKGV
+24 PDTLWFYHY
-37 AANGDLFIGETGIQ
+37 GDN
-51 RSQDEGETWQIVLGG
+51 R
-66 TSYYN
+66 Y
-71 GNDGFTI
+71 FTI
-78 SPNGRIFDLPYNQNH
+78 TNDYSFPVEIDSMGDYGNYLLPGYDLPDLPYTIEPGESVSFNFLFIYPVKDNQELREYVTTSVSIFTSVGQKELPVMIDQAGMVNLLFAREMYFDNPSGVIQTMIMNKSWYIPTIH
-93 LCISDD
+93 V
-99 GGDTWRNSPDFLYS
+99 YS
-113 PLENAPMYAV
+113 IAEKNTDYLNIEIEPMAPPF
-123 SDDTLFLYQA
+123 DLTLNGYDA
-133 EGDTLLWTLDGGN
+133 DMTVTLKDLVRGYVETAIEIETDYG
-146 TWDKTCLPFLDHDQ
+146 TFEI
-160 NGMGPWF
+160 
-167 GAMLADEA
+167 A
-175 GNVYIGTWGWAPPES
+175 VYINEE
-190 GVFQANLVNMNGW
+190 
-203 SLIISD
+203 II
-209 SYVQSLVFDIE
+209 
-220 GNIVID
+220 
-226 CPAVANNGIF
+226 
-236 FSTQRIDGDSMVL
+236 
-249 TYSTD
+249 
-254 HGVNYTPIGEGLPS
+254 
-268 TQTVPETGLRLFK
+268 
-281 GGNQHLYCHGDIWSG
+281 
-296 GTITQTQYYKS
+296 TI
-307 IQRADEISIPLNGIL
+307 NGIL
-322 TRVPAPYF
+322 TQVEAPYF

-440 YFLTVNGALQT
+440 YFLTVNGTLQT
-451 ELPVLPDGIM
+451 ELPALPDGTM

-482 NPVNVLELTNIF
+482 NPINVLELTSVI
-494 PYEPNFTANGLLSL
+494 PYEPSFTANGLLSL
-508 QGDLCLSTP
+508 QGDLCLSSP
-517 CGETAYLSLDEGTD
+517 CGETACLSLDEGTD

-620 YYFSPYIEEIYYPLG
+620 YYFSPYIEEIYHPLG
-635 GTNDQYILLYELDN
+635 GTNYQYILMYELDN

-664 STMRIDNYLKP
+664 STMRIDNYLRP

-686 YDHLETLHGRLTIVE
+686 YEHLETLHGRLAIVE
-701 EPYNMPMY
+701 EPYNTMY

-736 GEDTVAVGKSFTAT
+736 GEDTVAVGNSFTAT

-756 YDDSYEDFYFNG
+756 YDDSYEDFYYNG
-768 INILEINEID
+768 FNILEINEID

-789 EIQNE
+789 EIQN
-794 DGSITYQYLYQAG
+794 DNGSITYQYLYQAG
-807 DTIVQDE
+807 DTIIQDE

-827 KGLHEEITHEYVYER
+827 KDLHQDVTHEYVYESN
-842 DGKLYWWNKTLEEF
+842 GKVYWWNKTLEEF
-856 TVLYDF
+856 SVLYDF

-889 EYEGKTYRVLH
+889 VYEGRTYRMLH
-900 VSDADD
+900 VSDPEDL
-906 YFSGDIVC
+906 FSGDIVC

-925 RLMDNGDGLRVEG
+925 RLMDNGDGIRVEG
-938 LRCYWIEDE
+938 LRCYWVDDE
-947 LVFKPGDEDCD
+947 LVFKYGDEDCD
-958 AIYSEV
+958 AIYEEL
-964 HGVEEDGPSTGSG
+964 HGIVEGGPSTGSGTAG

-986 NGVIAIQHS
+986 NGVLFVETRRATS
-995 AFRIQNSEFRITNL
+995 LPAETYRINNL
-1009 MGQTLMTGQITA
+1009 MGQTLLTGQITA
-1021 ENQQIDVSSLPQ
+1021 ENQQINVSSLPQ

>member
-1 MKRLVLTLVICL
+1 MKKLVLSLTILFALVLGAKAQQGDLVI
-13 GCIGILGAQNV
+13 N
-24 WKPIYIPGTLKGV
+24 PDTLWFYH
-37 AANGDLFIGETGIQ
+37 NGDIEYFTVTNEYNYPV
-51 RSQDEGETWQIVLGG
+51 QIDSMGDYGG
-66 TSYYN
+66 YLWPGY
-71 GNDGFTI
+71 DL
-78 SPNGRIFDLPYNQNH
+78 PDLPYTIEPGESISFNFRFTYPVKDNQDLREYVTTSVSIFTSVGQRELPVMIDQAGMVNLLFAREMYFDNPSGVVQTMIMNKSWYIPTIH
-93 LCISDD
+93 V
-99 GGDTWRNSPDFLYS
+99 YS
-113 PLENAPMYAV
+113 IAEKNTDYLNIEIEPMAPPF
-123 SDDTLFLYQA
+123 DLTLNGYDA
-133 EGDTLLWTLDGGN
+133 DMTVTLKDLVRGYVETAIEIETDYG
-146 TWDKTCLPFLDHDQ
+146 TFEI
-160 NGMGPWF
+160 
-167 GAMLADEA
+167 A
-175 GNVYIGTWGWAPPES
+175 VYINEE
-190 GVFQANLVNMNGW
+190 
-203 SLIISD
+203 II
-209 SYVQSLVFDIE
+209 
-220 GNIVID
+220 
-226 CPAVANNGIF
+226 
-236 FSTQRIDGDSMVL
+236 
-249 TYSTD
+249 
-254 HGVNYTPIGEGLPS
+254 
-268 TQTVPETGLRLFK
+268 
-281 GGNQHLYCHGDIWSG
+281 
-296 GTITQTQYYKS
+296 TI
-307 IQRADEISIPLNGIL
+307 NGIL
-322 TRVPAPYF
+322 TQVEAPYF

-344 EETYYTTVNGYWP
+344 EETYYTTVDGYWP

-368 DTIPMGSQIE
+368 DTIPIGSQIE

-392 NFKVFD
+392 SFKVFD

-403 HPTYTSALG
+403 HPVYTSAIG

-451 ELPVLPDGIM
+451 ELPILPDGTM
-461 LTDSIRY
+461 LTDSVRY

-473 ADTIHDYYG
+473 ADTIQDYYG
-482 NPVNVLELTNIF
+482 NPIHVLELTSVI
-494 PYEPNFTANGLLSL
+494 PYEPSFTANGLLSL
-508 QGDLCLSTP
+508 QGDLCLSSP

-531 RHYLTLVGEMRH
+531 RHYLTLVGEVQH

-570 GAPFQTLDI
+570 GAPFQILDI
-579 LEMEAAVEQ
+579 LELETAVEQ

-635 GTNDQYILLYELDN
+635 GTNYQYILLYELDN

-656 EVTAQFTT
+656 EVTAQLTT
-664 STMRIDNYLKP
+664 STMRIDNYLRP

-680 LNHAEY
+680 INHAEY
-686 YDHLETLHGRLTIVE
+686 YDHLETLHGRLAIIE

-736 GEDTVAVGKSFTAT
+736 GEDTVAVGNSFTAT

-756 YDDSYEDFYFNG
+756 YDDSYEYFYFNG
-768 INILEINEID
+768 INVLEINEID
-778 APFII
+778 APFLI

-789 EIQNE
+789 EIQN
-794 DGSITYQYLYQAG
+794 DNGSITYQYLYQAG

-827 KGLHEEITHEYVYER
+827 KDLHQDVTHEYVYER
-842 DGKLYWWNKTLEEF
+842 DGKVYWWNKTLEEF

-889 EYEGKTYRVLH
+889 EYEGKTYRMLH
-900 VSDADD
+900 VSDPEDL
-906 YFSGDIVC
+906 FSGDIVC

-925 RLMDNGDGLRVEG
+925 RLMNNGDGLRVEG
-938 LRCYWIEDE
+938 LRCYWVEDE

-958 AIYSEV
+958 AVYEEL
-964 HGVEEDGPSTGSG
+964 HGIDEDDPSTGSG

-986 NGVIAIQHS
+986 DDVLFVETRHGTSLPDQTY
-995 AFRIQNSEFRITNL
+995 RITNL
-1009 MGQTLMTGQITA
+1009 MGQTVLSGNINADT
-1021 ENQQIDVSSLPQ
+1021 QQINVSSLPQ

>member
-1 MKRLVLTLVICL
+1 MKKLVLSLTILFALVFGAKAQQGDLVI
-13 GCIGILGAQNV
+13 N
-24 WKPIYIPGTLKGV
+24 PDTLWFYHY
-37 AANGDLFIGETGIQ
+37 GDI
-51 RSQDEGETWQIVLGG
+51 R
-66 TSYYN
+66 Y
-71 GNDGFTI
+71 FTI
-78 SPNGRIFDLPYNQNH
+78 TNDYSFPVEIDSMGDYGNYLLPGYDLPDLPYTIEPGESVSFNFLFIYPVKDNQELREYVTTSVSIFTSVGQKELPVMIDQVGMVNLLFAREMYFDNPSGVIQTMIMNKSWYIPTIH
-93 LCISDD
+93 V
-99 GGDTWRNSPDFLYS
+99 YS
-113 PLENAPMYAV
+113 IAEKNTDYLNIEIEPMAPPF
-123 SDDTLFLYQA
+123 DLTLNGYDA
-133 EGDTLLWTLDGGN
+133 DMTVTLKDLVRGYVETAIEIETDYG
-146 TWDKTCLPFLDHDQ
+146 TFEI
-160 NGMGPWF
+160 
-167 GAMLADEA
+167 A
-175 GNVYIGTWGWAPPES
+175 VYINEE
-190 GVFQANLVNMNGW
+190 
-203 SLIISD
+203 II
-209 SYVQSLVFDIE
+209 
-220 GNIVID
+220 
-226 CPAVANNGIF
+226 
-236 FSTQRIDGDSMVL
+236 
-249 TYSTD
+249 
-254 HGVNYTPIGEGLPS
+254 
-268 TQTVPETGLRLFK
+268 
-281 GGNQHLYCHGDIWSG
+281 
-296 GTITQTQYYKS
+296 TI
-307 IQRADEISIPLNGIL
+307 NGIL
-322 TRVPAPYF
+322 TQVEAPYF

-344 EETYYTTVNGYWP
+344 EETYYTTVDGYWP

-392 NFKVFD
+392 NFKAFD
-398 IKRLA
+398 IKR
-403 HPTYTSALG
+403 LG
-412 YLSQFAIFAGP
+412 YLSQFAIFTGP

-440 YFLTVNGALQT
+440 YFLTVNGTLQT
-451 ELPVLPDGIM
+451 ELPVLPDGTM

-482 NPVNVLELTNIF
+482 NPINVLELTSVI

-508 QGDLCLSTP
+508 QGDLCLSSP
-517 CGETAYLSLDEGTD
+517 CGETTYLSLDEGTD

-635 GTNDQYILLYELDN
+635 GTNYQYILLYELDN

-778 APFII
+778 APFLI

-794 DGSITYQYLYQAG
+794 NGSITYQYMYQAG

-827 KGLHEEITHEYVYER
+827 KDFHEEITHEYVYER
-842 DGKLYWWNKTLEEF
+842 NGKVYWWNKTLEEF

-883 DAVENI
+883 DAVETI
-889 EYEGKTYRVLH
+889 EYESHTYRMLH
-900 VSDADD
+900 VSDSDN

-925 RLMDNGDGLRVEG
+925 RLMDNGDGIRIEG
-938 LRCYWIEDE
+938 LRCYWVEDE
-947 LVFKPGDEDCD
+947 LVFKYGDEDCD
-958 AIYSEV
+958 AIYDEL
-964 HGVEEDGPSTGSG
+964 HGIEEDGPSIPSTGSG
-977 TFTVYPNPT
+977 TAGTLTVYPNPT
-986 NGVIAIQHS
+986 DGVLFVQTLRATS
-995 AFRIQNSEFRITNL
+995 LPAETYCITNL
-1009 MGQTLMTGQITA
+1009 TGQTVLSGSITD
-1021 ENQQIDVSSLPQ
+1021 ETLQIDVTGLAE

-1038 TFAGE
+1038 SVGEE

>member
-1 MKRLVLTLVICL
+1 MKKLVLSLTILFALVLGAKAQQGDLVI
-13 GCIGILGAQNV
+13 N
-24 WKPIYIPGTLKGV
+24 PDTLWFYH
-37 AANGDLFIGETGIQ
+37 NGDIEYFTVTNEYNYPV
-51 RSQDEGETWQIVLGG
+51 QIDSMGDYGG
-66 TSYYN
+66 YLWPGY
-71 GNDGFTI
+71 DL
-78 SPNGRIFDLPYNQNH
+78 PDLPYTIEPGESVSFNFRFTYPVKDNQD
-93 LCISDD
+93 LREYVTTS
-99 GGDTWRNSPDFLYS
+99 
-113 PLENAPMYAV
+113 V
-123 SDDTLFLYQA
+123 SIFTSVGQRELPVMIDQAGMVNLLFLREMYFDNPSDVVQTMIMNKSWYIPTIHVYSIA
-133 EGDTLLWTLDGGN
+133 EKNTDYLNIEIEPMAPPFDLTMDFTPDMTVTLKDLVRGYVETAIEIETDYG
-146 TWDKTCLPFLDHDQ
+146 PFEI
-160 NGMGPWF
+160 
-167 GAMLADEA
+167 A
-175 GNVYIGTWGWAPPES
+175 VYINEE
-190 GVFQANLVNMNGW
+190 
-203 SLIISD
+203 II
-209 SYVQSLVFDIE
+209 
-220 GNIVID
+220 
-226 CPAVANNGIF
+226 
-236 FSTQRIDGDSMVL
+236 
-249 TYSTD
+249 
-254 HGVNYTPIGEGLPS
+254 
-268 TQTVPETGLRLFK
+268 
-281 GGNQHLYCHGDIWSG
+281 
-296 GTITQTQYYKS
+296 TI
-307 IQRADEISIPLNGIL
+307 NGIL
-322 TRVPAPYF
+322 TQVEAPYF

-423 QYTYAW
+423 QYIYAW

-451 ELPVLPDGIM
+451 ELPVLPDGTM

-468 IVVGI
+468 TVVGI

-482 NPVNVLELTNIF
+482 NPINVLELTNIF

-508 QGDLCLSTP
+508 QGDLCLSSP

-635 GTNDQYILLYELDN
+635 GTNYQYILLYELDN

-686 YDHLETLHGRLTIVE
+686 YDHLETLHGRLAIVD
-701 EPYNMPMY
+701 EPYNTMY

-736 GEDTVAVGKSFTAT
+736 GEDTIAVGDSFTAT

-789 EIQNE
+789 EIQN
-794 DGSITYQYLYQAG
+794 DNGSITYQYLYQAG

-827 KGLHEEITHEYVYER
+827 KDLHQDVTHEYVYER
-842 DGKLYWWNKTLEEF
+842 DGKVYWWNKTLEEF

-862 GAQEGDEWEI
+862 GAHEGDEWEI

-889 EYEGKTYRVLH
+889 EYEGKTYMVLH

-977 TFTVYPNPT
+977 TFAVYPNPT
-986 NGVIAIQHS
+986 DDVLFVETRHGTSLPDQTY
-995 AFRIQNSEFRITNL
+995 RITNL
-1009 MGQTLMTGQITA
+1009 MGQTVLSGNIIA
-1021 ENQQIDVSSLPQ
+1021 ENQQINVSSLPE

-1038 TFAGE
+1038 SIGDM

>member
-1 MKRLVLTLVICL
+1 MKKLVLSLTILFALVLGAKAQQGDLVI
-13 GCIGILGAQNV
+13 N
-24 WKPIYIPGTLKGV
+24 PDTLWFYH
-37 AANGDLFIGETGIQ
+37 NGDIE
-51 RSQDEGETWQIVLGG
+51 
-66 TSYYN
+66 Y
-71 GNDGFTI
+71 FTI
-78 SPNGRIFDLPYNQNH
+78 TNEYNYTVQIDSMGDYGGYLWPGYDLPDLPYTIEPGESVSFNFRFTYPVKDNQD
-93 LCISDD
+93 LREYVTTS
-99 GGDTWRNSPDFLYS
+99 
-113 PLENAPMYAV
+113 V
-123 SDDTLFLYQA
+123 SIFTSVGQRELPVMINQAGMVNLLFLREMYFDNPSDVVQTMIMNKSWYIPTIHVYSIA
-133 EGDTLLWTLDGGN
+133 EKNTDYLNIEIEPMAPPFDLTMDFTPDMTVTLKDLVRGYVETAIEIETDYG
-146 TWDKTCLPFLDHDQ
+146 TFEI
-160 NGMGPWF
+160 
-167 GAMLADEA
+167 A
-175 GNVYIGTWGWAPPES
+175 VYINEE
-190 GVFQANLVNMNGW
+190 
-203 SLIISD
+203 II
-209 SYVQSLVFDIE
+209 
-220 GNIVID
+220 
-226 CPAVANNGIF
+226 
-236 FSTQRIDGDSMVL
+236 
-249 TYSTD
+249 
-254 HGVNYTPIGEGLPS
+254 
-268 TQTVPETGLRLFK
+268 
-281 GGNQHLYCHGDIWSG
+281 
-296 GTITQTQYYKS
+296 TI
-307 IQRADEISIPLNGIL
+307 NGIL
-322 TRVPAPYF
+322 TQVEAPYF

-423 QYTYAW
+423 QYIYAW

-451 ELPVLPDGIM
+451 ELPVLPDGTM

-468 IVVGI
+468 TVVGI

-482 NPVNVLELTNIF
+482 NPINVLELTNIF

-508 QGDLCLSTP
+508 QGDLCLSSP

-635 GTNDQYILLYELDN
+635 GTNYQYILLYELDN
-649 DTLIVGK
+649 DTLVVGK
-656 EVTAQFTT
+656 EVAAQFTT

-686 YDHLETLHGRLTIVE
+686 YDHLETLHGRLAIVD
-701 EPYNMPMY
+701 EPYNTMMY

-736 GEDTVAVGKSFTAT
+736 GEDTIAVGDSFTAT
-750 GEVFKY
+750 GEVFNY

-794 DGSITYQYLYQAG
+794 DGSITYQYMYQAG

-827 KGLHEEITHEYVYER
+827 KDLHQDVTHEYVYER
-842 DGKLYWWNKTLEEF
+842 DGKVYWWNKTLEEF

-862 GAQEGDEWEI
+862 GAEEGDSWTI
-872 KVGNESLVMHV
+872 KVGTESLTMHV
-883 DAVENI
+883 DAVEEI
-889 EYEGKTYRVLH
+889 EYEGRTYRMLR
-900 VSDADD
+900 VSDPEDL
-906 YFSGDIVC
+906 FSGNIVC

-925 RLMDNGDGLRVEG
+925 RLMDNGDGIRVEG

-977 TFTVYPNPT
+977 TLTVYPNPT
-986 NGVIAIQHS
+986 NGILTIHHS
-995 AFRIQNSEFRITNL
+995 SFSIHHSLFRITNF
-1009 MGQTLMTGQITA
+1009 MGQTLLTGQIAA

>member
-1 MKRLVLTLVICL
+1 MKKLVLSLTILFALVLGAKAQQGDLVI
-13 GCIGILGAQNV
+13 N
-24 WKPIYIPGTLKGV
+24 PDTLWFYH
-37 AANGDLFIGETGIQ
+37 NGDIEYFTVTNEYNYPV
-51 RSQDEGETWQIVLGG
+51 QIDSMGDYGG
-66 TSYYN
+66 YLWPGY
-71 GNDGFTI
+71 DL
-78 SPNGRIFDLPYNQNH
+78 PDLPYTIEPGESVSFNFRFTYPVKDNQD
-93 LCISDD
+93 LREYVTTS
-99 GGDTWRNSPDFLYS
+99 
-113 PLENAPMYAV
+113 V
-123 SDDTLFLYQA
+123 SIFTSVGQRELPVMIDQAGMVNLLFLREMYFDNPSDVVQTMIMNKSWYIPTIHVYSIA
-133 EGDTLLWTLDGGN
+133 EKNTDYLNIEIEPMAPPFDLTMDFTPDMTVTLKDLVRGYVETAIEIETDYG
-146 TWDKTCLPFLDHDQ
+146 TFEI
-160 NGMGPWF
+160 
-167 GAMLADEA
+167 A
-175 GNVYIGTWGWAPPES
+175 VYINEE
-190 GVFQANLVNMNGW
+190 
-203 SLIISD
+203 II
-209 SYVQSLVFDIE
+209 
-220 GNIVID
+220 
-226 CPAVANNGIF
+226 
-236 FSTQRIDGDSMVL
+236 
-249 TYSTD
+249 
-254 HGVNYTPIGEGLPS
+254 
-268 TQTVPETGLRLFK
+268 
-281 GGNQHLYCHGDIWSG
+281 
-296 GTITQTQYYKS
+296 TI
-307 IQRADEISIPLNGIL
+307 NGIL
-322 TRVPAPYF
+322 TQVEAPYF

-378 VGGTYSLMEDDNGD
+378 VDGTYSLMEDDNGD

-423 QYTYAW
+423 QYIYAW
-429 SVYDQKTLHGN
+429 SVYDQNTLHGN

-451 ELPVLPDGIM
+451 ELPVLPDGTM

-468 IVVGI
+468 NVVGI

-482 NPVNVLELTNIF
+482 NPVNVLELTNII

-531 RHYLTLVGEMRH
+531 RHYLTLVGEMQR

-550 FSEGVQAQINGLEA
+550 FSEGVQAQISGLEA

-635 GTNDQYILLYELDN
+635 GTNYQYILLYELDN
-649 DTLIVGK
+649 DTLVVGK

-675 NYRVT
+675 NYRVS

-686 YDHLETLHGRLTIVE
+686 YDHLETLHGRLAIVD
-701 EPYNMPMY
+701 EPYNTMY

-736 GEDTVAVGKSFTAT
+736 GEDTVAVGNSFTAT

-768 INILEINEID
+768 INILEINEIN

-789 EIQNE
+789 EIQN
-794 DGSITYQYLYQAG
+794 DNGSITYQYLYQAG

-827 KGLHEEITHEYVYER
+827 KDLYQDVTHEYVYER
-842 DGKLYWWNKTLEEF
+842 NGKVYWWNKTLEEF

-889 EYEGKTYRVLH
+889 EYEGRTYRMLH
-900 VSDADD
+900 VSDSQDL
-906 YFSGDIVC
+906 FSGDIVC

-925 RLMDNGDGLRVEG
+925 RLMDNGDGIRVEG

-964 HGVEEDGPSTGSG
+964 HGVDEDSPSTSSG
-977 TFTVYPNPT
+977 AFAVYPNPT
-986 NGVIAIQHS
+986 NGVLTIHHS
-995 AFRIQNSEFRITNL
+995 AFRIHHSAFRITNL
-1009 MGQTLMTGQITA
+1009 MGQTVLSGNITA
-1021 ENQQIDVSSLPQ
+1021 ETQQINVSSLPK

-1038 TFAGE
+1038 TFTGE

>member
-1 MKRLVLTLVICL
+1 MKKLVLSLTILFALVLGAKAQQGDLVI
-13 GCIGILGAQNV
+13 N
-24 WKPIYIPGTLKGV
+24 PDTLWFYH
-37 AANGDLFIGETGIQ
+37 NGDIEYFTVTNEYNYPV
-51 RSQDEGETWQIVLGG
+51 QIDSMGDYGG
-66 TSYYN
+66 YLWPGY
-71 GNDGFTI
+71 DL
-78 SPNGRIFDLPYNQNH
+78 PDLPYTIEPGESVSFNFRFTYPVKDNQD
-93 LCISDD
+93 LREYVTTS
-99 GGDTWRNSPDFLYS
+99 
-113 PLENAPMYAV
+113 V
-123 SDDTLFLYQA
+123 SIFTSVGQRELPVMIDQAGMVNLLFLREMYFDNPSDVVQTMIMNKSWYIPTIHVYSIA
-133 EGDTLLWTLDGGN
+133 EKNTDYLNIEIEPMAPPFDLTMDFTPDMTVTLKDLVRGYVETAIEIETDYG
-146 TWDKTCLPFLDHDQ
+146 TFEI
-160 NGMGPWF
+160 
-167 GAMLADEA
+167 A
-175 GNVYIGTWGWAPPES
+175 VYINEE
-190 GVFQANLVNMNGW
+190 
-203 SLIISD
+203 II
-209 SYVQSLVFDIE
+209 
-220 GNIVID
+220 
-226 CPAVANNGIF
+226 
-236 FSTQRIDGDSMVL
+236 
-249 TYSTD
+249 
-254 HGVNYTPIGEGLPS
+254 
-268 TQTVPETGLRLFK
+268 
-281 GGNQHLYCHGDIWSG
+281 
-296 GTITQTQYYKS
+296 TI
-307 IQRADEISIPLNGIL
+307 NGIL
-322 TRVPAPYF
+322 TQVEAPYF

-423 QYTYAW
+423 QYIYAW

-451 ELPVLPDGIM
+451 ELPVLPDGTM

-468 IVVGI
+468 TVVGI

-482 NPVNVLELTNIF
+482 NPINVLELTNIF

-508 QGDLCLSTP
+508 QGDLCLSSP

-550 FSEGVQAQINGLEA
+550 FSEGVQAQISGLEA

-635 GTNDQYILLYELDN
+635 GTNYQYILLYELDN

-686 YDHLETLHGRLTIVE
+686 YDHLETLHGRLAIVE

-778 APFII
+778 TPFII

-789 EIQNE
+789 EIQN
-794 DGSITYQYLYQAG
+794 DNGSITYQYLYQAG

-827 KGLHEEITHEYVYER
+827 KDLHQDVTHEYVYER
-842 DGKLYWWNKTLEEF
+842 NGKVYWWNKTLEEF

-862 GAQEGDEWEI
+862 GAHEGDEWEI

-964 HGVEEDGPSTGSG
+964 HGVEEDGPSTSSG
-977 TFTVYPNPT
+977 TLTVYPNPT
-986 NGVIAIQHS
+986 NGVLTVHHS
-995 AFRIQNSEFRITNL
+995 AFRIHHSEFQIANL
-1009 MGQTLMTGQITA
+1009 MGQTVLSGNINA

-1038 TFAGE
+1038 TVGE
-1043 TRKFVVR
+1043 ATRKFVVR

>member
-1 MKRLVLTLVICL
+1 MKKLVLSLTILFALVLGAKAQQGDLVI
-13 GCIGILGAQNV
+13 N
-24 WKPIYIPGTLKGV
+24 PDTLWFYH
-37 AANGDLFIGETGIQ
+37 NGDIEYFTVTNEYNYPV
-51 RSQDEGETWQIVLGG
+51 QIDSMGDYGG
-66 TSYYN
+66 YLWPGY
-71 GNDGFTI
+71 DL
-78 SPNGRIFDLPYNQNH
+78 PDLPYTIEPGESVSFNFRFTYPVKDNQDLREYVTTSVSIFTSVGQRELPVMIDQAGMVNLLFAREMYFDNPSGVVQTMIMNKSWYIPTIH
-93 LCISDD
+93 VYSIAEKNTDYLNIEIEPMAPPFDLTMD
-99 GGDTWRNSPDFLYS
+99 FTPD
-113 PLENAPMYAV
+113 MTV
-123 SDDTLFLYQA
+123 TLKNLVRGYVETAIEIETDYGTFEIA
-133 EGDTLLWTLDGGN
+133 
-146 TWDKTCLPFLDHDQ
+146 
-160 NGMGPWF
+160 
-167 GAMLADEA
+167 
-175 GNVYIGTWGWAPPES
+175 VYINEE
-190 GVFQANLVNMNGW
+190 
-203 SLIISD
+203 II
-209 SYVQSLVFDIE
+209 
-220 GNIVID
+220 
-226 CPAVANNGIF
+226 
-236 FSTQRIDGDSMVL
+236 
-249 TYSTD
+249 
-254 HGVNYTPIGEGLPS
+254 
-268 TQTVPETGLRLFK
+268 
-281 GGNQHLYCHGDIWSG
+281 
-296 GTITQTQYYKS
+296 TI
-307 IQRADEISIPLNGIL
+307 NGIL
-322 TRVPAPYF
+322 TQVEAPYF

-423 QYTYAW
+423 QYIYAW
-429 SVYDQKTLHGN
+429 SVYDQNTLHGN

-451 ELPVLPDGIM
+451 ELPVLPDGTM

-482 NPVNVLELTNIF
+482 NPVNVLELTNII

-508 QGDLCLSTP
+508 QGDLCLSSP

-531 RHYLTLVGEMRH
+531 RHYLTLVGEMQR

-550 FSEGVQAQINGLEA
+550 FSEGVQAQISGLEA

-635 GTNDQYILLYELDN
+635 GTNYQYILLYELDN

-686 YDHLETLHGRLTIVE
+686 YDHLETLHGRLAIVD
-701 EPYNMPMY
+701 EPYNTMY

-736 GEDTVAVGKSFTAT
+736 GEDTVAVGNSFTAT

-768 INILEINEID
+768 INILEINEIN

-789 EIQNE
+789 EIENE
-794 DGSITYQYLYQAG
+794 NGSITYQYLYQAG

-827 KGLHEEITHEYVYER
+827 KDLHQDVTHEYVYER
-842 DGKLYWWNKTLEEF
+842 DGKVYWWNKTLEEF

-889 EYEGKTYRVLH
+889 EYEGRTYRMLH
-900 VSDADD
+900 VSDIQDL
-906 YFSGDIVC
+906 FSGDIVC

-925 RLMDNGDGLRVEG
+925 RLMDNGDGMRVEG
-938 LRCYWIEDE
+938 LRCYWIDDE

-958 AIYSEV
+958 AIYDEL
-964 HGVEEDGPSTGSG
+964 HGIDENGPSTGSG

-986 NGVIAIQHS
+986 NGVLIISVRLPQCDIPTAQTY
-995 AFRIQNSEFRITNL
+995 RITNL
-1009 MGQTLMTGQITA
+1009 MGQTLLAGQITN
-1021 ENQQIDVSSLPQ
+1021 ENQQINVSSLPQ

-1038 TFAGE
+1038 TIAGE

>member
-1 MKRLVLTLVICL
+1 MKKLVLSLTILFALVLGAKAQQGDLVI
-13 GCIGILGAQNV
+13 N
-24 WKPIYIPGTLKGV
+24 PDTLWFYH
-37 AANGDLFIGETGIQ
+37 NGDIEYFTVTNEYNYPV
-51 RSQDEGETWQIVLGG
+51 QIDSMGDYGG
-66 TSYYN
+66 YLWPGY
-71 GNDGFTI
+71 DL
-78 SPNGRIFDLPYNQNH
+78 PDLPYTIEPGESVSFNFRFTYPVKDNQD
-93 LCISDD
+93 LREYVTTS
-99 GGDTWRNSPDFLYS
+99 
-113 PLENAPMYAV
+113 V
-123 SDDTLFLYQA
+123 SIFTSVGQRELPVMIDQAGMVNLLFLREMYFDNPSDVVQTMIMNKSWYIPTIHVYSIA
-133 EGDTLLWTLDGGN
+133 EKNTDYLNIEIEPMAPPFDLTMDFTPDMTVTLKDLVRGYVETAIEIETDYG
-146 TWDKTCLPFLDHDQ
+146 TFEI
-160 NGMGPWF
+160 
-167 GAMLADEA
+167 A
-175 GNVYIGTWGWAPPES
+175 VYINEE
-190 GVFQANLVNMNGW
+190 
-203 SLIISD
+203 II
-209 SYVQSLVFDIE
+209 
-220 GNIVID
+220 
-226 CPAVANNGIF
+226 
-236 FSTQRIDGDSMVL
+236 
-249 TYSTD
+249 
-254 HGVNYTPIGEGLPS
+254 
-268 TQTVPETGLRLFK
+268 
-281 GGNQHLYCHGDIWSG
+281 
-296 GTITQTQYYKS
+296 TI
-307 IQRADEISIPLNGIL
+307 NGIL
-322 TRVPAPYF
+322 TQVEAPYF

-423 QYTYAW
+423 QYIYAW

-451 ELPVLPDGIM
+451 DLPVLPDGTM

-482 NPVNVLELTNIF
+482 NPINVLELTNIF

-508 QGDLCLSTP
+508 QGDLCLSSP

-531 RHYLTLVGEMRH
+531 RHYLTIVGEMRH

-550 FSEGVQAQINGLEA
+550 FSEGVQAQISGLEA

-635 GTNDQYILLYELDN
+635 GTNYQYILLYELDN
-649 DTLIVGK
+649 DTLVVGK

-686 YDHLETLHGRLTIVE
+686 YDHLETLHGRLAIVE

-709 AIITDDDERYLI
+709 AIITDHDERYLI

-736 GEDTVAVGKSFTAT
+736 GEDTVTVGNSFTAT

-756 YDDSYEDFYFNG
+756 YDDSYEYFYFNG

-789 EIQNE
+789 EIQN
-794 DGSITYQYLYQAG
+794 DNGSITYQYLYQAG

-827 KGLHEEITHEYVYER
+827 KDLHQDVTHEYVYER
-842 DGKLYWWNKTLEEF
+842 DGKVYWWNKTLEEF

-889 EYEGKTYRVLH
+889 VYEGRTYRMLR
-900 VSDADD
+900 VSDPEDL
-906 YFSGDIVC
+906 FSGNIVC

-925 RLMDNGDGLRVEG
+925 RLMDNGDGIRVEG
-938 LRCYWIEDE
+938 LRCYWVEDN
-947 LVFKPGDEDCD
+947 LVFKYGDEDCD
-958 AIYSEV
+958 AIYDEL
-964 HGVEEDGPSTGSG
+964 HGVEEDGPSTGSRA
-977 TFTVYPNPT
+977 FAVYPNPT
-986 NGVIAIQHS
+986 DDVLFVETRHGTSLPDQTY
-995 AFRIQNSEFRITNL
+995 RITNL
-1009 MGQTLMTGQITA
+1009 MGQTVLSGNIIA
-1021 ENQQIDVSSLPQ
+1021 ENQQINVSSLPE

-1038 TFAGE
+1038 SIGDM

>member
-1 MKRLVLTLVICL
+1 MKKLVLSLTILFALVLGAKAQQGDLVI
-13 GCIGILGAQNV
+13 N
-24 WKPIYIPGTLKGV
+24 PDTLWFYH
-37 AANGDLFIGETGIQ
+37 NGDIEYFTVTNEYNYPV
-51 RSQDEGETWQIVLGG
+51 QIDSMGDYGG
-66 TSYYN
+66 YLWPGY
-71 GNDGFTI
+71 DL
-78 SPNGRIFDLPYNQNH
+78 PDLPYTIEPGESVSFNFRFTYPVKDNQD
-93 LCISDD
+93 LREYVTTS
-99 GGDTWRNSPDFLYS
+99 
-113 PLENAPMYAV
+113 V
-123 SDDTLFLYQA
+123 SIFTSVGQRELPVMIDQAGMVNLLFLREMYFDNPSDVVQTMIMNKSWYIPTIHVYSIA
-133 EGDTLLWTLDGGN
+133 EKNTDYLNIEIEPMAPPFDLTMDFTPDMTVTLKDLVRGYVETAIEIETDYG
-146 TWDKTCLPFLDHDQ
+146 TFEI
-160 NGMGPWF
+160 
-167 GAMLADEA
+167 A
-175 GNVYIGTWGWAPPES
+175 VYINEE
-190 GVFQANLVNMNGW
+190 
-203 SLIISD
+203 II
-209 SYVQSLVFDIE
+209 
-220 GNIVID
+220 
-226 CPAVANNGIF
+226 
-236 FSTQRIDGDSMVL
+236 
-249 TYSTD
+249 
-254 HGVNYTPIGEGLPS
+254 
-268 TQTVPETGLRLFK
+268 
-281 GGNQHLYCHGDIWSG
+281 
-296 GTITQTQYYKS
+296 TI
-307 IQRADEISIPLNGIL
+307 NGIL
-322 TRVPAPYF
+322 TQVEAPYF

-423 QYTYAW
+423 QYIYAW

-451 ELPVLPDGIM
+451 ELPVLPDGTM

-468 IVVGI
+468 TVVGI

-482 NPVNVLELTNIF
+482 NPINVLELTNIF

-508 QGDLCLSTP
+508 QGDLCLSSP

-550 FSEGVQAQINGLEA
+550 FSEGVQAQISGLEA

-635 GTNDQYILLYELDN
+635 GTNYQYILLYELDN

-686 YDHLETLHGRLTIVE
+686 YDHLETLHGRLAIVD
-701 EPYNMPMY
+701 EPYNTMY

-736 GEDTVAVGKSFTAT
+736 GEDTVAVGDSFTAT

-789 EIQNE
+789 EIQN
-794 DGSITYQYLYQAG
+794 DNGSITYQYLYQAG

-862 GAQEGDEWEI
+862 GAQEGDSWTI
-872 KVGNESLVMHV
+872 KVGTETLIMYVNS
-883 DAVENI
+883 VETV
-889 EYEGKTYRVLH
+889 EYEGKTYRMLH

-925 RLMDNGDGLRVEG
+925 RLMNNGDGLRVEG
-938 LRCYWIEDE
+938 LRCYWVEDE

-958 AIYSEV
+958 AVYEEL
-964 HGVEEDGPSTGSG
+964 HGIDEDGPSTGSG

-986 NGVIAIQHS
+986 NGILTIHHS
-995 AFRIQNSEFRITNL
+995 SFIIQNSEFRITNL
-1009 MGQTLMTGQITA
+1009 MGQTLLTGQITA

>member
-1 MKRLVLTLVICL
+1 MKKLVLSLTILFALVLGAKAQQGDLVI
-13 GCIGILGAQNV
+13 N
-24 WKPIYIPGTLKGV
+24 PDTLWFYH
-37 AANGDLFIGETGIQ
+37 NGDIEYFTVTNEYNYPV
-51 RSQDEGETWQIVLGG
+51 QIDSMGDYGG
-66 TSYYN
+66 YLWPGY
-71 GNDGFTI
+71 DL
-78 SPNGRIFDLPYNQNH
+78 PDLPYTIEPGESVSFNFRFTYPVKDNQD
-93 LCISDD
+93 LREYVTTS
-99 GGDTWRNSPDFLYS
+99 
-113 PLENAPMYAV
+113 V
-123 SDDTLFLYQA
+123 SIFTSVGQRELPVMIDQAGMVNLLFLREMYFDNPSDVVQTMIMNKSWYIPTIHVYSIA
-133 EGDTLLWTLDGGN
+133 EKNTDYLNIEIEPMAPPFDLTMDFTPDMTVTLKDLVRGYVETAIEIETDYG
-146 TWDKTCLPFLDHDQ
+146 TFEI
-160 NGMGPWF
+160 
-167 GAMLADEA
+167 A
-175 GNVYIGTWGWAPPES
+175 VYINEE
-190 GVFQANLVNMNGW
+190 
-203 SLIISD
+203 II
-209 SYVQSLVFDIE
+209 
-220 GNIVID
+220 
-226 CPAVANNGIF
+226 
-236 FSTQRIDGDSMVL
+236 
-249 TYSTD
+249 
-254 HGVNYTPIGEGLPS
+254 
-268 TQTVPETGLRLFK
+268 
-281 GGNQHLYCHGDIWSG
+281 
-296 GTITQTQYYKS
+296 TI
-307 IQRADEISIPLNGIL
+307 NGIL
-322 TRVPAPYF
+322 TQVEAPYF

-423 QYTYAW
+423 QYIYAW

-451 ELPVLPDGIM
+451 ELPVLPDGTM

-468 IVVGI
+468 TVVGI

-482 NPVNVLELTNIF
+482 NPINVLELTNIF

-508 QGDLCLSTP
+508 QGDLCLSSP

-550 FSEGVQAQINGLEA
+550 FSEGVQAQISGLEA

-603 PFPPLGME
+603 PFHPLGME

-635 GTNDQYILLYELDN
+635 GTNYQYILLYELDN

-686 YDHLETLHGRLTIVE
+686 YDHLETLHGRLAIVE

-778 APFII
+778 TPFII

-789 EIQNE
+789 EIQN
-794 DGSITYQYLYQAG
+794 DNGSITYQYLYQAG

-827 KGLHEEITHEYVYER
+827 KDLHQDVTHEYVYER
-842 DGKLYWWNKTLEEF
+842 NGKVYWWNKTLEEF

-862 GAQEGDEWEI
+862 GAHEGDEWEI

-925 RLMDNGDGLRVEG
+925 RLMNNGDGLRVEG

-964 HGVEEDGPSTGSG
+964 HGVEEDGPSTSSG
-977 TFTVYPNPT
+977 TLTVYPNPT
-986 NGVIAIQHS
+986 NGVLTVHHSTFCIPHS
-995 AFRIQNSEFRITNL
+995 AFRITNL
-1009 MGQTLMTGQITA
+1009 MGQTVLSGNINA

>member
-1 MKRLVLTLVICL
+1 MKKLVLSLTILFALVLGAKAQQGDLVI
-13 GCIGILGAQNV
+13 N
-24 WKPIYIPGTLKGV
+24 PDTLWFYH
-37 AANGDLFIGETGIQ
+37 NGDIEYFTVTNEYNYPV
-51 RSQDEGETWQIVLGG
+51 QIDSMGDYGG
-66 TSYYN
+66 YLWPGY
-71 GNDGFTI
+71 DL
-78 SPNGRIFDLPYNQNH
+78 PDLPYTIEPGESVSFNFRFTYPVKDNQD
-93 LCISDD
+93 LREYVTTS
-99 GGDTWRNSPDFLYS
+99 
-113 PLENAPMYAV
+113 V
-123 SDDTLFLYQA
+123 SIFTSVGQRELPVMIDQAGMVNLLFLREMYFDNPSDVVQTMIMNKSWYIPTIHVYSIA
-133 EGDTLLWTLDGGN
+133 EKNTDYLNIEIEPMAPPFDLTMDFTPDMTVTLKDLVRGYVETAIEIETDYG
-146 TWDKTCLPFLDHDQ
+146 TFEI
-160 NGMGPWF
+160 
-167 GAMLADEA
+167 A
-175 GNVYIGTWGWAPPES
+175 VYINEE
-190 GVFQANLVNMNGW
+190 
-203 SLIISD
+203 II
-209 SYVQSLVFDIE
+209 
-220 GNIVID
+220 
-226 CPAVANNGIF
+226 
-236 FSTQRIDGDSMVL
+236 
-249 TYSTD
+249 
-254 HGVNYTPIGEGLPS
+254 
-268 TQTVPETGLRLFK
+268 
-281 GGNQHLYCHGDIWSG
+281 
-296 GTITQTQYYKS
+296 TI
-307 IQRADEISIPLNGIL
+307 NGIL
-322 TRVPAPYF
+322 TQVEAPYF

-423 QYTYAW
+423 QYIYAW

-451 ELPVLPDGIM
+451 ELPVLPDGTM

-468 IVVGI
+468 TVVGI

-482 NPVNVLELTNIF
+482 NPVNVLELTNII

-508 QGDLCLSTP
+508 QGDLCLSSP

-550 FSEGVQAQINGLEA
+550 FSEGVQAQISGLEA

-603 PFPPLGME
+603 PFHPLGME

-635 GTNDQYILLYELDN
+635 GTNYQYILLYELDN

-686 YDHLETLHGRLTIVE
+686 YDHLETLHGRLAIVE

-778 APFII
+778 TPFII

-789 EIQNE
+789 EIQN
-794 DGSITYQYLYQAG
+794 DNGSITYQYLYQAG

-827 KGLHEEITHEYVYER
+827 KDLHQDVTHEYVYER
-842 DGKLYWWNKTLEEF
+842 NGKVYWWNKTLEEF

-862 GAQEGDEWEI
+862 GAHEGDEWEI

-925 RLMDNGDGLRVEG
+925 RLMNNGDGLRVEG

-964 HGVEEDGPSTGSG
+964 HGVEEDGPSTSSG
-977 TFTVYPNPT
+977 TLTVYPNPT
-986 NGVIAIQHS
+986 NGVLTVHHSTFCIPHS
-995 AFRIQNSEFRITNL
+995 AFRITNL
-1009 MGQTLMTGQITA
+1009 MGQTVLSGNINA

>member
-1 MKRLVLTLVICL
+1 MKKLVLSLTILFALVLGAKAQQGDLVI
-13 GCIGILGAQNV
+13 N
-24 WKPIYIPGTLKGV
+24 PDTLWFYH
-37 AANGDLFIGETGIQ
+37 NGDIEYFTVTNEYNYPV
-51 RSQDEGETWQIVLGG
+51 QIDSMGDYGG
-66 TSYYN
+66 YLWPGY
-71 GNDGFTI
+71 DL
-78 SPNGRIFDLPYNQNH
+78 PDLPYTIEPGESVSFNFRFTYPVKDNQD
-93 LCISDD
+93 LREYVTTS
-99 GGDTWRNSPDFLYS
+99 
-113 PLENAPMYAV
+113 V
-123 SDDTLFLYQA
+123 SIFTSVGQRELPVMIDQAGMVNLLFLREMYFDNPSDVVQTMIMNKSWYIPTIHVYSIA
-133 EGDTLLWTLDGGN
+133 EKNTDYLNIEIEPMAPPFDLTMDFTPDMTVTLKDLVRGYVETAIEIETDYG
-146 TWDKTCLPFLDHDQ
+146 TFEI
-160 NGMGPWF
+160 
-167 GAMLADEA
+167 A
-175 GNVYIGTWGWAPPES
+175 VYINEE
-190 GVFQANLVNMNGW
+190 
-203 SLIISD
+203 II
-209 SYVQSLVFDIE
+209 
-220 GNIVID
+220 
-226 CPAVANNGIF
+226 
-236 FSTQRIDGDSMVL
+236 
-249 TYSTD
+249 
-254 HGVNYTPIGEGLPS
+254 
-268 TQTVPETGLRLFK
+268 
-281 GGNQHLYCHGDIWSG
+281 
-296 GTITQTQYYKS
+296 TI
-307 IQRADEISIPLNGIL
+307 NGIL
-322 TRVPAPYF
+322 TQVEAPYF

-378 VGGTYSLMEDDNGD
+378 VGGTYSLMQDDNGD

-423 QYTYAW
+423 QYIYAW
-429 SVYDQKTLHGN
+429 LVYDQKTLHSN

-451 ELPVLPDGIM
+451 ELPVLPDGTT

-482 NPVNVLELTNIF
+482 NPINVLELTNIF

-508 QGDLCLSTP
+508 QGDLCLSSP

-635 GTNDQYILLYELDN
+635 GTNYQYILLYELDN

-686 YDHLETLHGRLTIVE
+686 YDHLETLHGRLAIVD
-701 EPYNMPMY
+701 EPYNTMY

-736 GEDTVAVGKSFTAT
+736 GEDTIAVGDSFTAT

-789 EIQNE
+789 EIQN
-794 DGSITYQYLYQAG
+794 DNGSITYQYLYQAG

-827 KGLHEEITHEYVYER
+827 KDLHQDVTHEYVYER
-842 DGKLYWWNKTLEEF
+842 DGKVYWWNKTLEEF

-862 GAQEGDEWEI
+862 GAHEGDEWEI

-889 EYEGKTYRVLH
+889 EYEGKTYMVLH

-977 TFTVYPNPT
+977 TFAVYPNPT
-986 NGVIAIQHS
+986 DDVLFVETRHGTSLPDQTY
-995 AFRIQNSEFRITNL
+995 RITNL
-1009 MGQTLMTGQITA
+1009 MGQTVLSGNIIA
-1021 ENQQIDVSSLPQ
+1021 ENQQINVSSLPE

-1038 TFAGE
+1038 SIGDM

>member
-1 MKRLVLTLVICL
+1 MKKLVLSLTILFALVLGAKAQQGDLVI
-13 GCIGILGAQNV
+13 N
-24 WKPIYIPGTLKGV
+24 PDTLWFYH
-37 AANGDLFIGETGIQ
+37 NGDIEYFTVTNEYNYPV
-51 RSQDEGETWQIVLGG
+51 QIDSMGDYGG
-66 TSYYN
+66 YLWPGY
-71 GNDGFTI
+71 DL
-78 SPNGRIFDLPYNQNH
+78 PDLPYTIEPGESVSFNFRFTYPVKDNQD
-93 LCISDD
+93 LREYVTTS
-99 GGDTWRNSPDFLYS
+99 
-113 PLENAPMYAV
+113 V
-123 SDDTLFLYQA
+123 SIFTSVGQRELPVMIDQAGMVNLLFLREMYFDNPSDVVQTMIMNKSWYIPTIHVYSIA
-133 EGDTLLWTLDGGN
+133 EKNTDYLNIEIEPMAPPFDLTMDFTPDMTVTLKDLVRGYVETAIEIETDYG
-146 TWDKTCLPFLDHDQ
+146 TFEI
-160 NGMGPWF
+160 
-167 GAMLADEA
+167 A
-175 GNVYIGTWGWAPPES
+175 VYINEE
-190 GVFQANLVNMNGW
+190 
-203 SLIISD
+203 II
-209 SYVQSLVFDIE
+209 
-220 GNIVID
+220 
-226 CPAVANNGIF
+226 
-236 FSTQRIDGDSMVL
+236 
-249 TYSTD
+249 
-254 HGVNYTPIGEGLPS
+254 
-268 TQTVPETGLRLFK
+268 
-281 GGNQHLYCHGDIWSG
+281 
-296 GTITQTQYYKS
+296 TI
-307 IQRADEISIPLNGIL
+307 NGIL
-322 TRVPAPYF
+322 TQVEAPYF

-423 QYTYAW
+423 QYIYAW
-429 SVYDQKTLHGN
+429 LVYDQKTLHGN

-451 ELPVLPDGIM
+451 ELPVLPDGTM

-468 IVVGI
+468 TVVGI

-482 NPVNVLELTNIF
+482 NPINVLELTNIF

-508 QGDLCLSTP
+508 QGDLCLSSP

-635 GTNDQYILLYELDN
+635 GTNYQYILLYELDN

-686 YDHLETLHGRLTIVE
+686 YDHLETLHGRLAIVD
-701 EPYNMPMY
+701 EPYNTMY

-736 GEDTVAVGKSFTAT
+736 GEDTVAVGNSFTAT

-789 EIQNE
+789 EIQN
-794 DGSITYQYLYQAG
+794 DNGSITYQYLYQAG

-827 KGLHEEITHEYVYER
+827 KDLHQDVTHEYVYER
-842 DGKLYWWNKTLEEF
+842 DGKVYWWNKTLEEF

-862 GAQEGDEWEI
+862 GAHEGDEWEI

-938 LRCYWIEDE
+938 LRCYWVEDE

-958 AIYSEV
+958 VIYDEL
-964 HGVEEDGPSTGSG
+964 HGVEEDGPSTGSRA
-977 TFTVYPNPT
+977 FAVYPNPIDDVLFVET
-986 NGVIAIQHS
+986 RHGTSLPDQTY
-995 AFRIQNSEFRITNL
+995 RITNL
-1009 MGQTLMTGQITA
+1009 MGQTVLSGNIIA
-1021 ENQQIDVSSLPQ
+1021 ENQQINVSSLPE

-1038 TFAGE
+1038 SIGDM

>member
-1 MKRLVLTLVICL
+1 MKKLVLSLTVLFALVLGAKAQQGDLVI
-13 GCIGILGAQNV
+13 N
-24 WKPIYIPGTLKGV
+24 PDTLWFYHY
-37 AANGDLFIGETGIQ
+37 GDI
-51 RSQDEGETWQIVLGG
+51 R
-66 TSYYN
+66 Y
-71 GNDGFTI
+71 FTI
-78 SPNGRIFDLPYNQNH
+78 TNDYSFPVEIDSMGDYGNYLLPGYDLPDLPYTIDPGESVSFNFLFIYPVKDNQDLREYVTTSVSIFTSVGQRELPVMIDQAGMVNLLFAREMYFDNPSGVVQTMIMNKSWYIPTIH
-93 LCISDD
+93 V
-99 GGDTWRNSPDFLYS
+99 YS
-113 PLENAPMYAV
+113 IAEKNTDYLNIEIEPMAPPF
-123 SDDTLFLYQA
+123 DLTLNGYDA
-133 EGDTLLWTLDGGN
+133 DMTVTLKDLVRGYVETAIEIETDYG
-146 TWDKTCLPFLDHDQ
+146 TFEI
-160 NGMGPWF
+160 
-167 GAMLADEA
+167 A
-175 GNVYIGTWGWAPPES
+175 VYINEE
-190 GVFQANLVNMNGW
+190 
-203 SLIISD
+203 II
-209 SYVQSLVFDIE
+209 
-220 GNIVID
+220 
-226 CPAVANNGIF
+226 
-236 FSTQRIDGDSMVL
+236 
-249 TYSTD
+249 
-254 HGVNYTPIGEGLPS
+254 
-268 TQTVPETGLRLFK
+268 
-281 GGNQHLYCHGDIWSG
+281 
-296 GTITQTQYYKS
+296 TI
-307 IQRADEISIPLNGIL
+307 NGIL
-322 TRVPAPYF
+322 TQVEAPYF
-330 EQNASDN
+330 EQNASNN

-344 EETYYTTVNGYWP
+344 EETYYTTVDGYWP

-368 DTIPMGSQIE
+368 DTIPIGSQIE

-392 NFKVFD
+392 SFKVFD

-403 HPTYTSALG
+403 HPVYTSAIG

-451 ELPVLPDGIM
+451 ELPILPDGTM
-461 LTDSIRY
+461 LTDSVRY

-473 ADTIHDYYG
+473 ADTIQDYYG
-482 NPVNVLELTNIF
+482 NPIHVLELTSVI
-494 PYEPNFTANGLLSL
+494 PYEPSFTANGLLSL
-508 QGDLCLSTP
+508 QGDLCLSSP

-531 RHYLTLVGEMRH
+531 RHYLTLVGEVQH

-579 LEMEAAVEQ
+579 LELEAAVEQ

-635 GTNDQYILLYELDN
+635 GTNYQYILLYELDN

-656 EVTAQFTT
+656 EVTAQLST
-664 STMRIDNYLKP
+664 STMRIDNYLRP

-686 YDHLETLHGRLTIVE
+686 YDHLETLHGRLAIIE

-709 AIITDDDERYLI
+709 AIITDDDDRYLI

-736 GEDTVAVGKSFTAT
+736 GEDTVAVGNSFTAT

-756 YDDSYEDFYFNG
+756 YDDSYEYFYFNG
-768 INILEINEID
+768 INVLEINEID
-778 APFII
+778 APFLI

-794 DGSITYQYLYQAG
+794 NGSITYQYMYQAG

-814 PTHILVKINTLYD
+814 PTHILVKINTRYD
-827 KGLHEEITHEYVYER
+827 KGFHEEITHEYVYER

-862 GAQEGDEWEI
+862 GAQEGDTWVT
-872 KVGNESLVMHV
+872 KVGTESLVLHV

-889 EYEGKTYRVLH
+889 EYEGRTFRMLH
-900 VSDADD
+900 VSDPEDL
-906 YFSGDIVC
+906 FSGDIVC

-925 RLMDNGDGLRVEG
+925 RLMDNGDGIRVEG
-938 LRCYWIEDE
+938 LRCYWVEDE
-947 LVFKPGDEDCD
+947 LVFKYGDEDCD
-958 AIYSEV
+958 AIYEEL
-964 HGVEEDGPSTGSG
+964 HGLDEYGPSTPSTGSG
-977 TFTVYPNPT
+977 LTVYPNPT
-986 NGVIAIQHS
+986 NGVLFVETHGRASLSNQTY
-995 AFRIQNSEFRITNL
+995 RITNL
-1009 MGQTLMTGQITA
+1009 MGQTVLLGNITA
-1021 ENQQIDVSSLPQ
+1021 ETQQIDVSGLPK

-1038 TFAGE
+1038 SIGSE
-1043 TRKFVVR
+1043 TRKFVVRR

>member
-1 MKRLVLTLVICL
+1 MKKLVLSLTILFALVFGAKAQQGDLVI
-13 GCIGILGAQNV
+13 N
-24 WKPIYIPGTLKGV
+24 PDTLWFYHY
-37 AANGDLFIGETGIQ
+37 GDI
-51 RSQDEGETWQIVLGG
+51 R
-66 TSYYN
+66 Y
-71 GNDGFTI
+71 FTI
-78 SPNGRIFDLPYNQNH
+78 TNDYSFPVEIDSMGDYGNYLLPGYDLPDLPYTIEPGESVSFNFLFIYPVKDNQELREYVTTSVSIFTSVGQKELPVMIDQAGMVNLLFAREMYFDNPSGVIQTMIMNKSWYIPTIH
-93 LCISDD
+93 V
-99 GGDTWRNSPDFLYS
+99 YS
-113 PLENAPMYAV
+113 IAEKNTDYLNIEIEPMAPPF
-123 SDDTLFLYQA
+123 DLTLNGYDA
-133 EGDTLLWTLDGGN
+133 DMTVTLKDLVRGYVETAIEIETDYG
-146 TWDKTCLPFLDHDQ
+146 TFEI
-160 NGMGPWF
+160 
-167 GAMLADEA
+167 A
-175 GNVYIGTWGWAPPES
+175 VYINEE
-190 GVFQANLVNMNGW
+190 
-203 SLIISD
+203 II
-209 SYVQSLVFDIE
+209 
-220 GNIVID
+220 
-226 CPAVANNGIF
+226 
-236 FSTQRIDGDSMVL
+236 
-249 TYSTD
+249 
-254 HGVNYTPIGEGLPS
+254 
-268 TQTVPETGLRLFK
+268 
-281 GGNQHLYCHGDIWSG
+281 
-296 GTITQTQYYKS
+296 TI
-307 IQRADEISIPLNGIL
+307 NGIL
-322 TRVPAPYF
+322 TQVEAPYF

-344 EETYYTTVNGYWP
+344 EETYYTTVDGYWP

-368 DTIPMGSQIE
+368 DTIPIGSQIE

-451 ELPVLPDGIM
+451 ELPVLPDGTM

-482 NPVNVLELTNIF
+482 NPVNVLELTNII

-508 QGDLCLSTP
+508 QGDLCLSSP

-550 FSEGVQAQINGLEA
+550 FSEGVQAQISGLEA

-635 GTNDQYILLYELDN
+635 ETNYQYILLYELDN

-664 STMRIDNYLKP
+664 STMCIDNYLKP

-794 DGSITYQYLYQAG
+794 NGSITYQYLYQAG
-807 DTIVQDE
+807 DTVVQDE

-827 KGLHEEITHEYVYER
+827 KDLHQDVTHASR
-842 DGKLYWWNKTLEEF
+842 
-856 TVLYDF
+856 
-862 GAQEGDEWEI
+862 
-872 KVGNESLVMHV
+872 
-883 DAVENI
+883 
-889 EYEGKTYRVLH
+889 
-900 VSDADD
+900 
-906 YFSGDIVC
+906 
-914 GIGHL
+914 
-919 TSFFPE
+919 
-925 RLMDNGDGLRVEG
+925 
-938 LRCYWIEDE
+938 
-947 LVFKPGDEDCD
+947 CD
-958 AIYSEV
+958 ARICLRARWQTILVEQDLGRIYRAV
-964 HGVEEDGPSTGSG
+964 
-977 TFTVYPNPT
+977 
-986 NGVIAIQHS
+986 
-995 AFRIQNSEFRITNL
+995 
-1009 MGQTLMTGQITA
+1009 
-1021 ENQQIDVSSLPQ
+1021 
-1033 GMYFI
+1033 
-1038 TFAGE
+1038 
-1043 TRKFVVR
+1043 

>member
-1 MKRLVLTLVICL
+1 MKKLVLSLTILFALVFGGKAQQGDLVI
-13 GCIGILGAQNV
+13 N
-24 WKPIYIPGTLKGV
+24 PDTLWFYH
-37 AANGDLFIGETGIQ
+37 NGDIEYFTVTNEYNYPV
-51 RSQDEGETWQIVLGG
+51 QID
-66 TSYYN
+66 SM
-71 GNDGFTI
+71 GNYGDDYLWPGYDL
-78 SPNGRIFDLPYNQNH
+78 PDLPYTIEPGESVSFNFLFIYPVKDNQDLREYVTTSVSIFTSVGKRELPVMIDQAGMVNLLFAREMYFDNPSGVVQTMIMNKSWYIPTIH
-93 LCISDD
+93 V
-99 GGDTWRNSPDFLYS
+99 YS
-113 PLENAPMYAV
+113 IAEKNTDYLNIEIEPMAPPF
-123 SDDTLFLYQA
+123 DLTLNGYDA
-133 EGDTLLWTLDGGN
+133 DMTVTLKDLVRGYVETAIEIETDYG
-146 TWDKTCLPFLDHDQ
+146 TFEI
-160 NGMGPWF
+160 
-167 GAMLADEA
+167 A
-175 GNVYIGTWGWAPPES
+175 VYINEE
-190 GVFQANLVNMNGW
+190 
-203 SLIISD
+203 II
-209 SYVQSLVFDIE
+209 
-220 GNIVID
+220 
-226 CPAVANNGIF
+226 
-236 FSTQRIDGDSMVL
+236 
-249 TYSTD
+249 
-254 HGVNYTPIGEGLPS
+254 
-268 TQTVPETGLRLFK
+268 
-281 GGNQHLYCHGDIWSG
+281 
-296 GTITQTQYYKS
+296 TI
-307 IQRADEISIPLNGIL
+307 NGIL
-322 TRVPAPYF
+322 TQVEAPYF

-344 EETYYTTVNGYWP
+344 EETYYTTVDGYWP

-403 HPTYTSALG
+403 HPVYTSALG
-412 YLSQFAIFAGP
+412 YLSQFAIFTGP
-423 QYTYAW
+423 QYIYAW

-440 YFLTVNGALQT
+440 YFLTVNGTLQT
-451 ELPVLPDGIM
+451 ELPVLPDGTM

-482 NPVNVLELTNIF
+482 NPINVLELTSVI
-494 PYEPNFTANGLLSL
+494 PYEPSFTANGLLSL
-508 QGDLCLSTP
+508 QGDLCLSSP

-531 RHYLTLVGEMRH
+531 RHYLTLVGEMQH

-550 FSEGVQAQINGLEA
+550 FSEGVQVQINGLEA

-588 TLVGPVVSTGNPNIG
+588 TLAGPVVSTANPNIG

-635 GTNDQYILLYELDN
+635 GTNYQYILLYELDN

-664 STMRIDNYLKP
+664 STMRIDNYLRP

-686 YDHLETLHGRLTIVE
+686 YDHLETLHGRLAILE

-736 GEDTVAVGKSFTAT
+736 GEDTIAVGNSFTAT

-778 APFII
+778 APFLI

-794 DGSITYQYLYQAG
+794 NGSITYQYMYQAG

-827 KGLHEEITHEYVYER
+827 KGFHEEITHEYVYER
-842 DGKLYWWNKTLEEF
+842 DGKVYWWNKTLGEF

-862 GAQEGDEWEI
+862 NAEAGDQWEI
-872 KVGNESLVMHV
+872 KVGTESLMMHV
-883 DAVENI
+883 DAVEYI
-889 EYEGKTYRVLH
+889 EFEGRTYRKLH
-900 VSDADD
+900 VSDPDD
-906 YFSGDIVC
+906 LFSGDIVC

-925 RLMDNGDGLRVEG
+925 RLMDNGDGIRVEG
-938 LRCYWIEDE
+938 LRCYWVEDE
-947 LVFKPGDEDCD
+947 LVFKYGDEDCD
-958 AIYSEV
+958 AIYEEL
-964 HGVEEDGPSTGSG
+964 HGIEEDGPSTPSTGSG
-977 TFTVYPNPT
+977 ALTVYPNPT
-986 NGVIAIQHS
+986 DGVLFVRTHAV
-995 AFRIQNSEFRITNL
+995 RPYDKYRITNIV
-1009 MGQTLMTGQITA
+1009 GQTLLTGQITA
-1021 ENQQIDVSSLPQ
+1021 ETQQIDVANLPE

-1043 TRKFVVR
+1043 THKFVVRR

>member
-1 MKRLVLTLVICL
+1 MKKLVLSLTILFALVFGAKAQQGDLVI
-13 GCIGILGAQNV
+13 N
-24 WKPIYIPGTLKGV
+24 PDTLWFYHY
-37 AANGDLFIGETGIQ
+37 GDI
-51 RSQDEGETWQIVLGG
+51 R
-66 TSYYN
+66 Y
-71 GNDGFTI
+71 FTI
-78 SPNGRIFDLPYNQNH
+78 TNDYSFPVEIDSMGDYGNYLLPGYDLPDLPYTIEPGESVSFNFLFIYPVKDNQELREYVTTSVSIFTSVGQKELPVMIDQAGMVNLLFAREMYFDNPSGVIQTMIMNKSWYIPTIH
-93 LCISDD
+93 V
-99 GGDTWRNSPDFLYS
+99 YS
-113 PLENAPMYAV
+113 IAEKNTDYLNIEIEPMAPPF
-123 SDDTLFLYQA
+123 DLTLNGYDA
-133 EGDTLLWTLDGGN
+133 DMTVTLKDLVRGYVETAIEIETDYG
-146 TWDKTCLPFLDHDQ
+146 TFEI
-160 NGMGPWF
+160 
-167 GAMLADEA
+167 A
-175 GNVYIGTWGWAPPES
+175 VYINEE
-190 GVFQANLVNMNGW
+190 
-203 SLIISD
+203 II
-209 SYVQSLVFDIE
+209 
-220 GNIVID
+220 
-226 CPAVANNGIF
+226 
-236 FSTQRIDGDSMVL
+236 
-249 TYSTD
+249 
-254 HGVNYTPIGEGLPS
+254 
-268 TQTVPETGLRLFK
+268 
-281 GGNQHLYCHGDIWSG
+281 
-296 GTITQTQYYKS
+296 TI
-307 IQRADEISIPLNGIL
+307 NGIL
-322 TRVPAPYF
+322 TQVEAPYF

-378 VGGTYSLMEDDNGD
+378 VDGTYSLMEDDNGD

-423 QYTYAW
+423 QYAYAW
-429 SVYDQKTLHGN
+429 SIYDQKTLHGN

-468 IVVGI
+468 TVVGI

-482 NPVNVLELTNIF
+482 NPINVLELTNIF
-494 PYEPNFTANGLLSL
+494 PYEPNFTANGLMSL
-508 QGDLCLSTP
+508 QGDLCLSSP

-531 RHYLTLVGEMRH
+531 RHYLTLVGEMQH
-543 NYINDSI
+543 NYINDSL

-579 LEMEAAVEQ
+579 LELEAAVEQ
-588 TLVGPVVSTGNPNIG
+588 TLVGPVVSSGNPNIG

-611 LAFYHNGIE
+611 LAFYHNGIK

-635 GTNDQYILLYELDN
+635 GTNYQYILMYELDN

-686 YDHLETLHGRLTIVE
+686 YDHLETLHGRLAIVE

-709 AIITDDDERYLI
+709 AIITDHDERYLI

-736 GEDTVAVGKSFTAT
+736 GEDTIAVGKSFTAT

-789 EIQNE
+789 EIENE
-794 DGSITYQYLYQAG
+794 NGSITYQYMYQAG

-827 KGLHEEITHEYVYER
+827 KGFHEEITHEYVYELN
-842 DGKLYWWNKTLEEF
+842 GKVYWWNKTLEEF

-862 GAQEGDEWEI
+862 NVQVGDEWEI

-883 DAVENI
+883 DAVEDI
-889 EYEGKTYRVLH
+889 EYEGRTWRMLH
-900 VSDADD
+900 VSDANDL
-906 YFSGDIVC
+906 FSGYIVC

-925 RLMDNGDGLRVEG
+925 RLMDNGDGIRVEG
-938 LRCYWIEDE
+938 LRCYWVEDE
-947 LVFKPGDEDCD
+947 LVFKYGDEDCD
-958 AIYSEV
+958 AIYDEL
-964 HGVEEDGPSTGSG
+964 HGVEEDGPSTPSTGSG
-977 TFTVYPNPT
+977 TTGTLTIYPNPT
-986 NGVIAIQHS
+986 DGVLFVQTLRVTSLPA
-995 AFRIQNSEFRITNL
+995 ETYCITNL
-1009 MGQTLMTGQITA
+1009 TGQTVLSGSITD
-1021 ENQQIDVSSLPQ
+1021 ETLQIDVTGLAE

-1038 TFAGE
+1038 SVGEE